1 MANNISL
8 SDILH
13 NRPAVVP
20 TIYGYTLPDVADHN
34 GYIKIGYTDRENAE
48 TRIKEQLHTAAIP
61 FRILFKESAMRSD
74 GTCFTD
80 KDIHRLLRHKG
91 YRQLNEGEDRN
102 EWFCCSEK
110 EALEIIEEVRTGVRF
125 EGQRTWNFSMR
136 KEQQTAVQMAKD
148 YFEQAKKEDPTR
160 PPKFLWNAKMRF
172 GKTFATYQLARAM
185 DFKKILI
192 LTFKPAVESA
202 WQEDLS
208 HHIDF
213 AGWQFVS
220 NKEARFDAK
229 QLDEQFEACD
239 KTKSIVVFGSF
250 QDLLGT
256 NDAGGIKAKNEFIH
270 STNWDLVVFD
280 EYHFGAWRENA
291 KNLFE
296 KFDEEN
302 NDFDI
307 EKYQKEEA
315 GNAINETFL
324 PISAFHYLYLS
335 GTPFRAL
342 NSGEFLEDQ
351 VFNWTYSDEQS
362 AKENWAGKAEENPY
376 AALPKMIMLTYKVP
390 DSITNVA
397 TNEGYDE
404 FDINEFFRAEYE
416 EKGKPES
423 ARFVYEDYVQ
433 NWLKM
438 IQGNYMPVDGLKL
451 GAERPPM
458 PFSDTTLLN
467 VLSHTLWFLP
477 NVASCYAMY
486 NLLRQKQNNF
496 FDDYKVI
503 VCAGTRAGIGIDALA
518 PVLNA
523 MGDPL
528 KTKTITLS
536 CGKLTTGVTVRPW
549 AGVFMLRNLKSP
561 ETYFQTAFR
570 VQSPWEIKDEHG
582 NREVV
587 KQECYVFDFALE
599 RALHQ
604 ISDYSCRL
612 KVDDTSPE
620 QKVSEFISFLPVL
633 AFDGS
638 SMNRIDAQDILDI
651 TYAGTSATLLAKRW
665 QTALLVHVDNDT
677 LKKLQSNQDALDALM
692 NIEGFRSLNSEIQTI
707 INRSEKVKK
716 LKKEKG
722 DALTKEE
729 KKELSEDEKKAKS
742 LRKQVQEN
750 LLKLA
755 ARIPAFMYLTDYREQ
770 TIKDVITQ
778 IEPELFKKVTGL
790 SVKDFDILC
799 SIGLFDPEKMNQGI
813 FGFRKY
819 ENSSLSYTGIDK
831 HEGEAVGGWDTV
843 LRREEYE
850 ALYSK
855 QQATI
860 ADLTDAISP
869 TDTNTQH
876 KTSGIVRSV
885 TTTHKPVVSQPAS
898 EIDWNK
904 ILASVSV
911 GTIVNHK
918 TFGDGI
924 VVWMDNAKKHIRVK
938 FANGEKPF
946 IFPSAFPKTN
956 PTSKHRLHISRAG
969 GDLRL
974 FRAADYFYRS
984 FFTHHSYWNYR

>member
-1 MANNISL
+1 MAGNISL

-20 TIYGYTLPDVADHN
+20 TIYGYTLPDVANHN
-34 GYIKIGYTDRENAE
+34 GYIKIGYTDREDTE

-80 KDIHRLLRHKG
+80 KDIHRLLKHKG
-91 YRQLNEGEDRN
+91 FRQLNEGEDRN
-102 EWFCCSEK
+102 EWFCCTEK
-110 EALEIIEEVRTGVRF
+110 DALDAIEEMRTGIRF
-125 EGQRTWNFSMR
+125 EGQRTWTFSMR
-136 KEQQTAVQMAKD
+136 QEQQTAVGMAKK
-148 YFEQAKKEDPTR
+148 YFEQAKEEDPTR

-202 WQEDLS
+202 WQEDLT
-208 HHIDF
+208 HHVDF

-239 KTKSIVVFGSF
+239 KTKPIVVFGSF

-296 KFDEEN
+296 RFDEEN
-302 NDFDI
+302 DDFDI

-362 AKENWAGKAEENPY
+362 AKENWQDPSENPY

-397 TNEGYDE
+397 TSEGYDE

-416 EKGKPES
+416 EKGKSET

-503 VCAGTRAGIGIDALA
+503 VCAGTKAGIGIDALA

-722 DALTKEE
+722 DDLTKQE

-860 ADLTDAISP
+860 ADLTEAISP
-869 TDTNTQH
+869 ADTKAANIQQKSDGTVH
-876 KTSGIVRSV
+876 SV
-885 TTTHKPVVSQPAS
+885 GAAYKPAATSQPAP
-898 EIDWNK
+898 EKDWDK
-904 ILASVSV
+904 ILAPV
-911 GTIVNHK
+911 GVGSAVKHK
-918 TFGDGI
+918 TFGEGT
-924 VVWMDNAKKHIRVK
+924 VVWMDKAKKYIRVK
-938 FANGEKPF
+938 FAAGEKQF
-946 IFPSAFPKTN
+946 IFPDAFV
-956 PTSKHRLHISRAG
+956 G
-969 GDLRL
+969 GFLSVL
-974 FRAADYFYRS
+974 
-984 FFTHHSYWNYR
+984 

>member
-8 SDILH
+8 SEILH
-13 NRPAVVP
+13 KRPDVVP
-20 TIYGYTLPDVADHN
+20 TIYGYILPDVKDHD
-34 GYIKIGYTDRENAE
+34 GYIKIGYTDRKDTE
-48 TRIKEQLHTAAIP
+48 TRIREQLHTAAIN
-61 FRILFKESAMRSD
+61 FKILFKESAMRAD

-80 KDIHRLLRHKG
+80 KDIHRLLKNKG
-91 YRQLNEGEDRN
+91 FLQLNEGTDKN
-102 EWFCCSEK
+102 EWFKCTLSD
-110 EALEIIEEVRTGVRF
+110 ALTAIEEIRTETRF
-125 EGQRTWNFSMR
+125 EGNRTWNFAMR
-136 KEQQTAVQMAKD
+136 GEQQQAVNMTKS
-148 YFEQAKKEDPTR
+148 YFEQSKIDDPTR

-172 GKTFATYQLARAM
+172 GKTFATYELCKTM
-185 DFKKILI
+185 GFKKILV

-202 WQEDLS
+202 WQEDLT
-208 HHIDF
+208 HHVDF
-213 AGWQFVS
+213 KGWQFVS
-220 NKEARFDAK
+220 NKEAKFDAK
-229 QLDEQFEACD
+229 KLDEQFDACD
-239 KTKSIVVFGSF
+239 KTKPIVVFGSF

-256 NDAGGIKAKNEFIH
+256 NEAGGIKAKNEFIH
-270 STNWDLVVFD
+270 TTNWDIIVFD

-296 KFDEEN
+296 KYDEED
-302 NDFDI
+302 DFDL

-324 PISAFHYLYLS
+324 PITSEQYLYLS

-351 VFNWTYSDEQS
+351 VFNWTYSDEQA
-362 AKENWAGKAEENPY
+362 AKENWDKSLGENPY
-376 AALPKMIMLTYKVP
+376 AALPKMVMLTYKVP
-390 DSITNVA
+390 DSITANVA
-397 TNEGYDE
+397 INEGYDE
-404 FDINEFFRAEYE
+404 FDINEFFRAEVT
-416 EKGKPES
+416 EKGKVET
-423 ARFVYEDYVQ
+423 AHFVYEDDVQ
-433 NWLKM
+433 KWLKM
-438 IQGNYMPVDGLKL
+438 IQGSYMPVDGLKL

-496 FDDYKVI
+496 FDDYKII
-503 VCAGTRAGIGIDALA
+503 VCAGTKAGIGLDALA
-518 PVLNA
+518 PVKAA

-528 KTKTITLS
+528 VTKTITLS

-549 AGVFMLRNLKSP
+549 AGVFMLRNLNSP

-570 VQSPWEIKDEHG
+570 VQSPWEIVNDNGDK
-582 NREVV
+582 EVI
-587 KQECYVFDFALE
+587 KKECYVFDFALE

-612 KVDDTSPE
+612 KVDDVSPE
-620 QKVSEFISFLPVL
+620 QKVAEFISFLPVL

-677 LKKLQSNQDALDALM
+677 LKKFQNNQDALDALM
-692 NIEGFRSLNSEIQTI
+692 RIEGFRSLNAEIQTI

-722 DALTKEE
+722 DDLTSAE
-729 KKELSEDEKKAKS
+729 KKELTEDEKKAKS

-778 IEPELFKKVTGL
+778 IEPELFQKVTGL
-790 SVKDFDILC
+790 TVKDFDVLC
-799 SIGLFDPEKMNQGI
+799 SIGLFDSEKMNQGI

-831 HEGEAVGGWDTV
+831 HAGEAVGGWDTV
-843 LRREEYE
+843 IRREEYE

-855 QQATI
+855 QQATMTDFEEILIPEKYRSEKSGNTIEDEI
-860 ADLTDAISP
+860 AATVTD
-869 TDTNTQH
+869 NTAAQ
-876 KTSGIVRSV
+876 KQDEEKLAAEKALEEMLAKVQIGV
-885 TTTHKPVVSQPAS
+885 TVTHKKFGNGAIVW
-898 EIDWNK
+898 ID
-904 ILASVSV
+904 S
-911 GTIVNHK
+911 
-918 TFGDGI
+918 
-924 VVWMDNAKKHIRVK
+924 AKKYLRVK
-938 FANGEKPF
+938 FDAGEKQF
-946 IFPSAFPKTN
+946 VFPDAFLMKFLEV
-956 PTSKHRLHISRAG
+956 K
-969 GDLRL
+969 
-974 FRAADYFYRS
+974 
-984 FFTHHSYWNYR
+984 

>member
-20 TIYGYTLPDVADHN
+20 TIYGYTLPTVADHN
-34 GYIKIGYTDRENAE
+34 GYIKIGYTDREDTEA
-48 TRIKEQLHTAAIP
+48 RIKEQLHTAAIP
-61 FRILFKESAMRSD
+61 FKVLFKETAMRSD

-80 KDIHRLLRHKG
+80 KDVHRLLKHKG
-91 YRQLNEGEDRN
+91 FRQLNESEDRN

-110 EALEIIEEVRTGVRF
+110 EVLETIEEVRTGIRF

-148 YFEQAKKEDPTR
+148 YFEQSEKEDPDR
-160 PPKFLWNAKMRF
+160 PSKFLWNAKMRF
-172 GKTFATYQLARAM
+172 GKIFATYQLTKSM
-185 DFKKILI
+185 NFKRILV

-208 HHIDF
+208 HHVDF

-220 NKEARFDAK
+220 NKEAKFDARK
-229 QLDEQFEACD
+229 LDEQFDECD
-239 KTKSIVVFGSF
+239 GTKPIVVFGSF

-256 NDAGGIKAKNEFIH
+256 NSAGGIKAKNEFIH
-270 STNWDLVVFD
+270 TTNWDLVVFD

-302 NDFDI
+302 DDFDI

-315 GNAINETFL
+315 GNAINESFL
-324 PISAFHYLYLS
+324 PITSNHYLYLS

-351 VFNWTYSDEQS
+351 IFNWTYSDEQS
-362 AKENWAGKAEENPY
+362 AKENWTGKAEDNPY

-404 FDINEFFRAEYE
+404 FDINEFFRAECE
-416 EKGKPES
+416 EKDKPET

-477 NVASCYAMY
+477 NIASCYAMY
-486 NLLRQKQNNF
+486 NLLKQKQNNF
-496 FDDYKVI
+496 FSDYKII
-503 VCAGTRAGIGIDALA
+503 VCAGTKAGIGLDALA

-582 NREVV
+582 NREII
-587 KQECYVFDFALE
+587 KKECYVFDFALE
-599 RALHQ
+599 RALRQ

-620 QKVSEFISFLPVL
+620 QKVSEFINFLPVL

-638 SMNRIDAQDILDI
+638 SMNKIDAQDILDI

-665 QTALLVHVDNDT
+665 QSALLVHVDNDT

-722 DALTKEE
+722 DNLTKQE
-729 KKELSEDEKKAKS
+729 KKELTEDEKKAKS

-819 ENSSLSYTGIDK
+819 ENSSLNYTGIDK
-831 HEGEAVGGWDTV
+831 HEGESIGGWDTV

-855 QQATI
+855 QQATVT
-860 ADLTDAISP
+860 DLSDAIISATETKTAPESSESSKIDTTSAKKTVSP
-869 TDTNTQH
+869 EKQE
-876 KTSGIVRSV
+876 
-885 TTTHKPVVSQPAS
+885 KPQ
-898 EIDWNK
+898 IDWEH
-904 ILASVSV
+904 ILADVGV
-911 GTIVNHK
+911 GTTVKHK
-918 TFGDGI
+918 LFGEGTI
-924 VVWMDNAKKHIRVK
+924 SKMDKAKKYIHVK
-938 FANGEKPF
+938 FKKGEKQFVFPDAF
-946 IFPSAFPKTN
+946 I
-956 PTSKHRLHISRAG
+956 G
-969 GDLRL
+969 GFLSL
-974 FRAADYFYRS
+974 Q
-984 FFTHHSYWNYR
+984 

>member
-1 MANNISL
+1 MAGSISL

-13 NRPAVVP
+13 NRPAIVP
-20 TIYGYTLPDVADHN
+20 TIYGYILPGVGDHN
-34 GYIKIGYTDRENAE
+34 GYIKIGYTERKDTEA
-48 TRIKEQLHTAAIP
+48 RIKEQLHAAAVP

-80 KDIHRLLRHKG
+80 KDVHRLLKHKG
-91 YRQLNEGEDRN
+91 IRQLNEGEDRN
-102 EWFCCSEK
+102 EWFKCSEK
-110 EALEIIEEVRTGVRF
+110 DALDAIKEMRTGIRL
-125 EGQRTWNFSMR
+125 EGERTWTFSMR
-136 KEQQTAVQMAKD
+136 REQEAAVRMARD
-148 YFEQAKKEDPTR
+148 YYMQAKKEDPAH

-172 GKTFATYQLARAM
+172 GKTFATYQLAKAM
-185 DFKKILI
+185 GFKKILI

-202 WQEDLS
+202 WQEDLT
-208 HHIDF
+208 HHVDF
-213 AGWQFVS
+213 EGWQFVS
-220 NKEARFDAK
+220 NKEAKFDAK
-229 QLDEQFEACD
+229 QFDGQFEACD
-239 KTKSIVVFGSF
+239 KTKPIVVFGSF

-256 NDAGGIKAKNEFIH
+256 NEAGGIKAKNEFIH

-291 KNLFE
+291 KKLFE
-296 KFDEEN
+296 RFDEEN
-302 NDFDI
+302 DDFDI

-324 PISAFHYLYLS
+324 PITADYYLYLS

-351 VFNWTYSDEQS
+351 IFNWTYSDEQS
-362 AKENWAGKAEENPY
+362 AKESWKGPGENPY
-376 AALPKMIMLTYKVP
+376 AALPKMVMLTYRVP

-397 TNEGYDE
+397 ANEGYDE
-404 FDINEFFRAEYE
+404 FDINEFFRAECE
-416 EKGKPES
+416 EKGKPET

-438 IQGNYMPVDGLKL
+438 IQGSYMPVDGLKL

-503 VCAGTRAGIGIDALA
+503 VCAGTKAGIGIDALA

-570 VQSPWEIKDEHG
+570 VQSPWEVKDEHG
-582 NREVV
+582 DRIIV
-587 KQECYVFDFALE
+587 KKECYVFDFALE
-599 RALHQ
+599 RALRQ

-620 QKVSEFISFLPVL
+620 QKVSEFISFLPIL

-677 LKKLQSNQDALDALM
+677 LKKLQNNQEALDALM

-722 DALTKEE
+722 DELTKAE
-729 KKELSEDEKKAKS
+729 KKELTEDEKKAKS

-860 ADLTDAISP
+860 AGLTKAITSAAVETEKP
-869 TDTNTQH
+869 AEQRFINGTADTIP
-876 KTSGIVRSV
+876 SGTG
-885 TTTHKPVVSQPAS
+885 TTYKPANAGKSPAS
-898 EIDWNK
+898 EKDWEK
-904 ILASVSV
+904 ILEPV
-911 GTIVNHK
+911 GAGTMVKHK
-918 TFGDGI
+918 TFGEGT
-924 VVWMDNAKKHIRVK
+924 VVWMDKAKKYIRVK
-938 FANGEKPF
+938 FTAGEKQF
-946 IFPSAFPKTN
+946 IFPDAFV
-956 PTSKHRLHISRAG
+956 G
-969 GDLRL
+969 GFL
-974 FRAADYFYRS
+974 S
-984 FFTHHSYWNYR
+984 VE

>member
-20 TIYGYTLPDVADHN
+20 TIYGYTLPTVADHD
-34 GYIKIGYTDRENAE
+34 GYIKIGYTDREDTEA
-48 TRIKEQLHTAAIP
+48 RIKEQLHTAAIP
-61 FRILFKESAMRSD
+61 FKVLFKETAMRSD

-80 KDIHRLLRHKG
+80 KDVHRLLKHKG
-91 YRQLNEGEDRN
+91 FRQLNEGEDRN
-102 EWFCCSEK
+102 EWFYCSEK
-110 EALEIIEEVRTGVRF
+110 EALETIEEVRTGIRF

-148 YFEQAKKEDPTR
+148 YFEQAKKENPDR
-160 PPKFLWNAKMRF
+160 PSKFLWNAKMRF
-172 GKTFATYQLARAM
+172 GKTFATYQLAKSM
-185 DFKKILI
+185 NFKRVLV

-220 NKEARFDAK
+220 NKEAKFDAK
-229 QLDEQFEACD
+229 ELDEQFDECD
-239 KTKSIVVFGSF
+239 GTKPIVVFGSF

-256 NDAGGIKAKNEFIH
+256 NSAGGIKAKNEFIH
-270 STNWDLVVFD
+270 TTNWDLVVFD

-302 NDFDI
+302 DDFDI

-315 GNAINETFL
+315 GNAINESFL
-324 PISAFHYLYLS
+324 PITSNHYLYLS

-351 VFNWTYSDEQS
+351 IFNWTYSDEQS
-362 AKENWAGKAEENPY
+362 AKENWSGKAEDNPY

-404 FDINEFFRAEYE
+404 FDINEFFRAECE
-416 EKGKPES
+416 EKDKLET

-477 NVASCYAMY
+477 NIASCYAMY
-486 NLLRQKQNNF
+486 NLLKQKQNNYF
-496 FDDYKVI
+496 SDYKII
-503 VCAGTRAGIGIDALA
+503 VCAGTKAGIGLDALV

-582 NREVV
+582 NREII
-587 KQECYVFDFALE
+587 KKECYVFDFALE
-599 RALHQ
+599 RALRQ

-620 QKVSEFISFLPVL
+620 QKVSEFINFLPVL

-722 DALTKEE
+722 DNLTKQE
-729 KKELSEDEKKAKS
+729 KKEISEDEKKAKS

-790 SVKDFDILC
+790 SVKDFDVLC

-813 FGFRKY
+813 LGFRKY
-819 ENSSLSYTGIDK
+819 ENSSLNYTGIDK
-831 HEGEAVGGWDTV
+831 HEGESIGGWDTV

-855 QQATI
+855 QQATVT
-860 ADLTDAISP
+860 DLSDAIISSTETKTAP
-869 TDTNTQH
+869 ESSESSKIDTTSAK
-876 KTSGIVRSV
+876 KTVNPEKQE
-885 TTTHKPVVSQPAS
+885 KPQ
-898 EIDWNK
+898 IDWAH
-904 ILASVSV
+904 ILADVGV
-911 GTIVNHK
+911 GTTVKHK
-918 TFGDGI
+918 LFGEGTI
-924 VVWMDNAKKHIRVK
+924 SKMDKAKKYIHVK
-938 FANGEKPF
+938 FKKGEKQFVFPDAF
-946 IFPSAFPKTN
+946 I
-956 PTSKHRLHISRAG
+956 G
-969 GDLRL
+969 GFLSL
-974 FRAADYFYRS
+974 Q
-984 FFTHHSYWNYR
+984 

>member
-8 SDILH
+8 SEILH
-13 NRPAVVP
+13 KRPDVVP
-20 TIYGYTLPDVADHN
+20 TIYGYILPDVKDHD
-34 GYIKIGYTDRENAE
+34 GYIKIGYTDRKDTE
-48 TRIKEQLHTAAIP
+48 TRIREQLHTAAIN
-61 FRILFKESAMRSD
+61 FKILFKESAMRAD

-80 KDIHRLLRHKG
+80 KDIHRLLKHKG
-91 YRQLNEGEDRN
+91 FLQLNEGTDKN
-102 EWFCCSEK
+102 EWFKCTLSD
-110 EALEIIEEVRTGVRF
+110 ALTAIEEIRTETRF
-125 EGQRTWNFSMR
+125 EGNRTWNFAMR
-136 KEQQTAVQMAKD
+136 GEQQQAVNMTKS
-148 YFEQAKKEDPTR
+148 YFEQSKIDDPTR

-172 GKTFATYQLARAM
+172 GKTFATYELCKTM
-185 DFKKILI
+185 GFKKILV

-202 WQEDLS
+202 WQEDLT
-208 HHIDF
+208 HHVDF
-213 AGWQFVS
+213 KGWQFVS
-220 NKEARFDAK
+220 NKEAKFDAK
-229 QLDEQFEACD
+229 KLDEQFDACD
-239 KTKSIVVFGSF
+239 KTKPIVVFGSF

-256 NDAGGIKAKNEFIH
+256 NEAGGIKAKNEFIH
-270 STNWDLVVFD
+270 TTNWDIIVFD

-296 KFDEEN
+296 KYDEEN
-302 NDFDI
+302 DDFDL

-315 GNAINETFL
+315 DNAINETFL
-324 PISAFHYLYLS
+324 PITSEHYLYLS

-351 VFNWTYSDEQS
+351 VFNWTYSDEQA
-362 AKENWAGKAEENPY
+362 AKENWDKSLGENPY
-376 AALPKMIMLTYKVP
+376 AALPKMVMLTYKVP
-390 DSITNVA
+390 DSITANVA
-397 TNEGYDE
+397 INEGYDE
-404 FDINEFFRAEYE
+404 FDINEFFRAEVT
-416 EKGKPES
+416 EKGKVET
-423 ARFVYEDYVQ
+423 AHFVYEDDVQ
-433 NWLKM
+433 KWLKM
-438 IQGNYMPVDGLKL
+438 IQGSYMPVDGLKL

-496 FDDYKVI
+496 FDDYKII
-503 VCAGTRAGIGIDALA
+503 VCAGTKAGIGLDALA
-518 PVLNA
+518 PVKAA

-528 KTKTITLS
+528 VTKTITLS

-549 AGVFMLRNLKSP
+549 AGVFMLRNLNSP

-570 VQSPWEIKDEHG
+570 VQSPWEIVNDNGDKEII
-582 NREVV
+582 
-587 KQECYVFDFALE
+587 KKECYVFDFALE

-612 KVDDTSPE
+612 KMDDVSPE
-620 QKVSEFISFLPVL
+620 QKVAEFISFLPVL

-677 LKKLQSNQDALDALM
+677 LKRLQNNPEAMDALN
-692 NIEGFRSLNSEIQTI
+692 NIEGFRALNAEIQTI

-722 DALTKEE
+722 DNLTPQE
-729 KKELSEDEKKAKS
+729 KKELTEDEKKAKS

-799 SIGLFDPEKMNQGI
+799 SIGLFDSEKMNQGI

-831 HEGEAVGGWDTV
+831 HAGESVGGWDTV

-850 ALYSK
+850 ELYGK
-855 QQATI
+855 QQATMTDFEEILIPEKYRAEKSGKTAENEI
-860 ADLTDAISP
+860 AATVTDNAYASAQKQ
-869 TDTNTQH
+869 DEEKLAAKKALKEMLAKVQV
-876 KTSGIVRSV
+876 GITV
-885 TTTHKPVVSQPAS
+885 THK
-898 EIDWNK
+898 K
-904 ILASVSV
+904 
-911 GTIVNHK
+911 
-918 TFGDGI
+918 FGDGV
-924 VVWMDNAKKHIRVK
+924 VVWIDSAKKYLRVK
-938 FANGEKPF
+938 FDAGEKQF
-946 IFPSAFPKTN
+946 VFPDAFLMKFLEV
-956 PTSKHRLHISRAG
+956 K
-969 GDLRL
+969 
-974 FRAADYFYRS
+974 
-984 FFTHHSYWNYR
+984 

>member
-8 SDILH
+8 SEILH
-13 NRPAVVP
+13 TRPAVVP
-20 TIYGYTLPDVADHN
+20 TIYGYILPDLKDHD
-34 GYIKIGYTDRENAE
+34 GYIKVGYTDRKDTE
-48 TRIKEQLHTAAIP
+48 TRIREQLHAAAIK
-61 FRILFKESAMRSD
+61 FKVLFKESAMRPD

-80 KDIHRLLRHKG
+80 KDVHRLLRHKG
-91 YRQLNEGEDRN
+91 FLQLNEGEDRN
-102 EWFCCSEK
+102 EWFKCTLK
-110 EALEIIEEVRTGVRF
+110 DALTAVEELRTETRF
-125 EGQRTWNFSMR
+125 EGQRSWNFSMR
-136 KEQQTAVQMAKD
+136 NEQKAAVEMTKA
-148 YFEQAKKEDPTR
+148 YFEQAKTDDPAR

-172 GKTFATYQLARAM
+172 GKTFATYELCKAM
-185 DFKKILI
+185 GFKKILV

-208 HHIDF
+208 HHVDF
-213 AGWQFVS
+213 KGWQFVS
-220 NKEARFDAK
+220 NKEAKFDAK
-229 QLDEQFEACD
+229 KLDEQYDACD
-239 KTKSIVVFGSF
+239 KTQPIVVFGSF

-256 NDAGGIKAKNEFIH
+256 NEAGGIKAKNEFIH
-270 STNWDLVVFD
+270 TTNWDIVVFD

-302 NDFDI
+302 DDFDL
-307 EKYQKEEA
+307 EKYQREEA

-324 PISAFHYLYLS
+324 PITSAHYLYLS

-351 VFNWTYSDEQS
+351 VFNWTYSDEQA
-362 AKENWAGKAEENPY
+362 AKENWDKSLGENPY
-376 AALPKMIMLTYKVP
+376 AALPKMVMLTYKVP
-390 DSITNVA
+390 DSITANVA
-397 TNEGYDE
+397 INEGYDE
-404 FDINEFFRAEYE
+404 FDINEFFRAEVP
-416 EKGKPES
+416 EKGKIES
-423 ARFVYEDYVQ
+423 ARFVYEEDVQ
-433 NWLKM
+433 KWLKM

-477 NVASCYAMY
+477 NVASCYAMQ
-486 NLLRQKQNNF
+486 NLLQQKQNIF
-496 FDDYKVI
+496 FNDYKII
-503 VCAGTRAGIGIDALA
+503 VCAGPKAGIGLDALH

-528 KTKTITLS
+528 ETKTITLS

-570 VQSPWEIKDEHG
+570 VQSPWEVVNDHG
-582 NREVV
+582 DKEVI
-587 KQECYVFDFALE
+587 KQECYIFDFALE

-692 NIEGFRSLNSEIQTI
+692 RIEGFRSLNAEIQTI
-707 INRSEKVKK
+707 INRSEKVNK

-722 DALTKEE
+722 DELTPSAKKELTEEE
-729 KKELSEDEKKAKS
+729 KKVKS

-778 IEPELFKKVTGL
+778 IEPELFQKVTGL
-790 SVKDFDILC
+790 TVKDFDVLC
-799 SIGLFDPEKMNQGI
+799 SIGLFDSEKMNQGI

-855 QQATI
+855 QQATM
-860 ADLTDAISP
+860 TDFEQILIPKRYRDKKTIEDKSAAGSAEHIVS
-869 TDTNTQH
+869 D
-876 KTSGIVRSV
+876 TSGVDTIKSDKDKWEEILLQIKVGITV
-885 TTTHKPVVSQPAS
+885 THEKFG
-898 EIDWNK
+898 N
-904 ILASVSV
+904 
-911 GTIVNHK
+911 GTI
-918 TFGDGI
+918 T
-924 VVWMDNAKKHIRVK
+924 WMSVDKKYMRVK
-938 FANGEKPF
+938 FAAGEKQF
-946 IFPSAFPKTN
+946 VFPDAFLMEYLKL
-956 PTSKHRLHISRAG
+956 K
-969 GDLRL
+969 
-974 FRAADYFYRS
+974 
-984 FFTHHSYWNYR
+984 

>member
-20 TIYGYTLPDVADHN
+20 TIYGYTLPTVADHD
-34 GYIKIGYTDRENAE
+34 GYIKIGYTDRENTE
-48 TRIKEQLHTAAIP
+48 NRIKEQLHTAGIP
-61 FRILFKESAMRSD
+61 FKVLFKESAMRSD

-80 KDIHRLLRHKG
+80 KDVHRLLKHKG
-91 YRQLNEGEDRN
+91 FRQLNEGEDRN
-102 EWFCCSEK
+102 EWFYCSEK
-110 EALEIIEEVRTGVRF
+110 EALETIEEVRTCIRF

-148 YFEQAKKEDPTR
+148 YFEKAKKDDTERTT
-160 PPKFLWNAKMRF
+160 KFLLNAKMSF
-172 GKTFATYQLARAM
+172 GKTFATYQLAKSM
-185 DFKKILI
+185 DFKRILV

-208 HHIDF
+208 HHVDF
-213 AGWQFVS
+213 SGWQFVS
-220 NKEARFDAK
+220 NKEAKFDAK
-229 QLDEQFEACD
+229 ELDEQFEDCD
-239 KTKSIVVFGSF
+239 GTKPIVVFGSF

-256 NDAGGIKAKNEFIH
+256 NSAGGIKAKNEFIH
-270 STNWDLVVFD
+270 TTNWDLVVFD

-302 NDFDI
+302 DDFDI

-315 GNAINETFL
+315 GNAINESFL
-324 PISAFHYLYLS
+324 PITSNHYLYLS

-351 VFNWTYSDEQS
+351 IFNWTYSDEQS
-362 AKENWAGKAEENPY
+362 AKENWSGKAEDNPY
-376 AALPKMIMLTYKVP
+376 AALPKMIMMTYKVP

-404 FDINEFFRAEYE
+404 FDINEFFRAECE
-416 EKGKPES
+416 EKDKPET

-477 NVASCYAMY
+477 NIASCYAMY
-486 NLLRQKQNNF
+486 NLLKQKQNNF
-496 FDDYKVI
+496 FSDYKII
-503 VCAGTRAGIGIDALA
+503 VCAGTKAGIGLDALA

-582 NREVV
+582 NREII
-587 KQECYVFDFALE
+587 KKECYVFDFALE
-599 RALHQ
+599 RALRQ

-620 QKVSEFISFLPVL
+620 QKVSEFINFLPVL

-722 DALTKEE
+722 DNLTKQE
-729 KKELSEDEKKAKS
+729 KKEISEDEKKAKS

-790 SVKDFDILC
+790 SVKDFDVLC

-819 ENSSLSYTGIDK
+819 ENSSLNYTGIDK
-831 HEGEAVGGWDTV
+831 HEGESIGGWDTV

-855 QQATI
+855 QQATVT
-860 ADLTDAISP
+860 DLSDAIISATETKTAP
-869 TDTNTQH
+869 ESSASAKIDTTSAK
-876 KTSGIVRSV
+876 KTVNPE
-885 TTTHKPVVSQPAS
+885 KQ
-898 EIDWNK
+898 EKQQIDWEH
-904 ILASVSV
+904 ILADVGV
-911 GTIVNHK
+911 GTTVKHK
-918 TFGDGI
+918 LFGEGTI
-924 VVWMDNAKKHIRVK
+924 SKMDKAKKYIRIK
-938 FANGEKPF
+938 FKNGEKQF
-946 IFPSAFPKTN
+946 IFPDAF
-956 PTSKHRLHISRAG
+956 IG
-969 GDLRL
+969 GFL
-974 FRAADYFYRS
+974 S
-984 FFTHHSYWNYR
+984 VE

>member
-8 SDILH
+8 SEILH
-13 NRPAVVP
+13 TRPAVVP
-20 TIYGYTLPDVADHN
+20 TIYGYVLPDVKDHD
-34 GYIKIGYTDRENAE
+34 GYIKIGYTDRDVE
-48 TRIKEQLHTAAIP
+48 TRIKEQLHAAAIK
-61 FRILFKESAMRSD
+61 FKVLFKESAMRPD

-80 KDIHRLLRHKG
+80 KDVHRLLRHKG
-91 YRQLNEGEDRN
+91 FLQLNEGEDRN
-102 EWFCCSEK
+102 EWFRCTLTD
-110 EALEIIEEVRTGVRF
+110 ALTAVEELRTETRF

-136 KEQQTAVQMAKD
+136 NEQKIAVEMTKA
-148 YFEQAKKEDPTR
+148 YFEQAKADDPAR

-172 GKTFATYQLARAM
+172 GKTFATYELCKAM
-185 DFKKILI
+185 DFKKILV

-202 WQEDLS
+202 WQEDLAR
-208 HHIDF
+208 HVHF
-213 AGWQFVS
+213 KGWQFVS
-220 NKEARFDAK
+220 NKEAKFDAK
-229 QLDEQFEACD
+229 KLDEQYDACD
-239 KTKSIVVFGSF
+239 KSRPIVVFGSF

-256 NDAGGIKAKNEFIH
+256 NDLGGIKAKNEFIH
-270 STNWDLVVFD
+270 TTNWDIIVFD

-296 KFDEEN
+296 KFDEED
-302 NDFDI
+302 NDFDL
-307 EKYQKEEA
+307 EKYQLEEA
-315 GNAINETFL
+315 GNAINESFL
-324 PISAFHYLYLS
+324 PITSRHYLYLS

-351 VFNWTYSDEQS
+351 VFNWTYSDEQA
-362 AKENWAGKAEENPY
+362 AKENWDKSLGENPY
-376 AALPKMIMLTYKVP
+376 AALPKMVMLTYKVP
-390 DSITNVA
+390 DSITANIA
-397 TNEGYDE
+397 INEGYDE
-404 FDINEFFRAEYE
+404 FDINEFFRAEVA
-416 EKGKPES
+416 EKGKVES
-423 ARFVYEDYVQ
+423 ARFVYEEDVQ
-433 NWLKM
+433 KWLKM

-486 NLLRQKQNNF
+486 NLLKQKQNSF
-496 FDDYKVI
+496 FDDYKIV
-503 VCAGTRAGIGIDALA
+503 VCAGTKAGIGLDALR

-570 VQSPWEIKDEHG
+570 VQSPWEIVNDKGDK
-582 NREVV
+582 EVI
-587 KQECYVFDFALE
+587 KQECYIFDFALE

-604 ISDYSCRL
+604 IADYSCRL

-620 QKVSEFISFLPVL
+620 QKVADFISFLPVL
-633 AFDGS
+633 AFDGA

-677 LKKLQSNQDALDALM
+677 LKKLQNNQEAMDALM
-692 NIEGFRSLNSEIQTI
+692 RIEGFRSLNAEIQTI
-707 INRSEKVKK
+707 INRSEKIKK
-716 LKKEKG
+716 IKKEG
-722 DALTKEE
+722 DGKKAPKEVSAEE
-729 KKELSEDEKKAKS
+729 KEIKS

-755 ARIPAFMYLTDYREQ
+755 ARIPAFMYLTDFREQ

-778 IEPELFKKVTGL
+778 IEPELFYKVTGL
-790 SVKDFDILC
+790 TVKDFETLC

-831 HEGEAVGGWDTV
+831 HAGEAVGGWDTV
-843 LRREEYE
+843 LRREEYD

-855 QQATI
+855 QQAT
-860 ADLTDAISP
+860 LTDFEKALLP
-869 TDTNTQH
+869 GAYLDD
-876 KTSGIVRSV
+876 SV
-885 TTTHKPVVSQPAS
+885 IERQATAKADDKDENEQGKDIWETVLANVKAGDGVTHK
-898 EIDWNK
+898 K
-904 ILASVSV
+904 
-911 GTIVNHK
+911 
-918 TFGDGI
+918 FGDGTI
-924 VVWMDNAKKHIRVK
+924 TWIGVDKKYLKVK
-938 FANGEKPF
+938 FAVGEKQF
-946 IFPSAFPKTN
+946 IFPDAFVMGFLTLK
-956 PTSKHRLHISRAG
+956 
-969 GDLRL
+969 
-974 FRAADYFYRS
+974 
-984 FFTHHSYWNYR
+984 

>member
-20 TIYGYTLPDVADHN
+20 TIYGYTLPTVADHD
-34 GYIKIGYTDRENAE
+34 GYIKIGYTDREDTEA
-48 TRIKEQLHTAAIP
+48 RIKEQLHTAAIP
-61 FRILFKESAMRSD
+61 FKVLFKETAMRSD

-80 KDIHRLLRHKG
+80 KDVHRLLKHKG
-91 YRQLNEGEDRN
+91 FRQLNEGEDRN
-102 EWFCCSEK
+102 EWFYCSEK
-110 EALEIIEEVRTGVRF
+110 EALETIEEVRTGIRF

-148 YFEQAKKEDPTR
+148 YFEQAKKENPDR
-160 PPKFLWNAKMRF
+160 PSKFLWNAKMRF
-172 GKTFATYQLARAM
+172 GKTFATYQLAKSM
-185 DFKKILI
+185 NFKRVLV

-220 NKEARFDAK
+220 NKEAKFDAK
-229 QLDEQFEACD
+229 ELDEQFDECD
-239 KTKSIVVFGSF
+239 GTKPIVVFGSF

-256 NDAGGIKAKNEFIH
+256 NSAGGIKAKNEFIH
-270 STNWDLVVFD
+270 TTNWDLVVFD

-302 NDFDI
+302 DDFDI

-315 GNAINETFL
+315 GNAINESFL
-324 PISAFHYLYLS
+324 PITSNHYLYLS

-351 VFNWTYSDEQS
+351 IFNWTYSDEQS
-362 AKENWAGKAEENPY
+362 AKENWSGKAEDNPY

-404 FDINEFFRAEYE
+404 FDINEFFRAECE
-416 EKGKPES
+416 EKDKLET

-477 NVASCYAMY
+477 NIASCYAMY
-486 NLLRQKQNNF
+486 NLLKQKQNNYF
-496 FDDYKVI
+496 SDYKII
-503 VCAGTRAGIGIDALA
+503 VCAGTKAGIGLDALV

-582 NREVV
+582 NREII
-587 KQECYVFDFALE
+587 KKECYVFEFALE
-599 RALHQ
+599 RALRQ

-620 QKVSEFISFLPVL
+620 QKVSEFINFLPVL

-722 DALTKEE
+722 DNLTKQE
-729 KKELSEDEKKAKS
+729 KKEISEDEKKAKS

-790 SVKDFDILC
+790 SVKDFDVLC

-819 ENSSLSYTGIDK
+819 ENSSLNYTGIDK
-831 HEGEAVGGWDTV
+831 HEGESIGGWDTV

-855 QQATI
+855 QQATVT
-860 ADLTDAISP
+860 DLSDAIISSTETKTAP
-869 TDTNTQH
+869 ESSESSKIDTTSAK
-876 KTSGIVRSV
+876 KTVNPEKQE
-885 TTTHKPVVSQPAS
+885 KPQ
-898 EIDWNK
+898 IDWAH
-904 ILASVSV
+904 ILADVGV
-911 GTIVNHK
+911 GTTVKHK
-918 TFGDGI
+918 LFGEGTI
-924 VVWMDNAKKHIRVK
+924 SKMDKAKKYIHVK
-938 FANGEKPF
+938 FKKGEKQFVFPDAF
-946 IFPSAFPKTN
+946 I
-956 PTSKHRLHISRAG
+956 G
-969 GDLRL
+969 GFLSL
-974 FRAADYFYRS
+974 Q
-984 FFTHHSYWNYR
+984 

>member
-20 TIYGYTLPDVADHN
+20 TIYGYTLPTVADHD
-34 GYIKIGYTDRENAE
+34 GYIKIGYTDRENTE
-48 TRIKEQLHTAAIP
+48 NRIKEQLHTAGIP
-61 FRILFKESAMRSD
+61 FKVLFKESAMRSD

-80 KDIHRLLRHKG
+80 KDVHRLLKHKG
-91 YRQLNEGEDRN
+91 FRQLNEGKDHN

-110 EALEIIEEVRTGVRF
+110 EALETIEEVRTGIRF

-148 YFEQAKKEDPTR
+148 YFEQSKKDDPDR
-160 PPKFLWNAKMRF
+160 PSKFLWNAKMRF
-172 GKTFATYQLARAM
+172 GKTFATYQLAKSM
-185 DFKKILI
+185 NFKRILV

-213 AGWQFVS
+213 LGWQFVS
-220 NKEARFDAK
+220 NKEAKFDARE
-229 QLDEQFEACD
+229 LDEQFEDCD
-239 KTKSIVVFGSF
+239 STKPIVVFGSF

-256 NDAGGIKAKNEFIH
+256 NSAGGIKAKNEFIH
-270 STNWDLVVFD
+270 TTNWDLVVFD

-302 NDFDI
+302 DDFDI

-315 GNAINETFL
+315 GNAINESFL
-324 PISAFHYLYLS
+324 PITSNHYLYLS

-351 VFNWTYSDEQS
+351 IFNWTYSDEQS
-362 AKENWAGKAEENPY
+362 AKENWTGKAEDNPY
-376 AALPKMIMLTYKVP
+376 AALPKMIMFTYKVP

-404 FDINEFFRAEYE
+404 FDINEFFRAECE
-416 EKGKPES
+416 EKDKPET

-477 NVASCYAMY
+477 NIASCYAMY
-486 NLLRQKQNNF
+486 NLLKQKQNNF
-496 FDDYKVI
+496 FSDYKII
-503 VCAGTRAGIGIDALA
+503 VCAGTKAGIGLDALT

-582 NREVV
+582 NREII
-587 KQECYVFDFALE
+587 KKECYVFDFALE
-599 RALHQ
+599 RALRQ

-620 QKVSEFISFLPVL
+620 QKVSEFINFLPVL

-638 SMNRIDAQDILDI
+638 SMNKIDAQDILDI

-665 QTALLVHVDNDT
+665 QTVLLVHVDNDT
-677 LKKLQSNQDALDALM
+677 LKKLQNNQDALDALM

-722 DALTKEE
+722 DNLTKQE
-729 KKELSEDEKKAKS
+729 KKEISEDEKKAKS

-790 SVKDFDILC
+790 SVKNFDVLC

-819 ENSSLSYTGIDK
+819 ENSSLNYTGIDK

-860 ADLTDAISP
+860 TDLTDAIISATETKTAP
-869 TDTNTQH
+869 ESSASSKIDTTSAP
-876 KTSGIVRSV
+876 KTVNPEKQE
-885 TTTHKPVVSQPAS
+885 KPQ
-898 EIDWNK
+898 IDWEH
-904 ILASVSV
+904 ILADVGT
-911 GTIVNHK
+911 GTIVKHK
-918 TFGDGI
+918 MFGEGT
-924 VVWMDNAKKHIRVK
+924 VVWMDKAKKYIRIK
-938 FANGEKPF
+938 FKNGEKQF
-946 IFPSAFPKTN
+946 IFPDAF
-956 PTSKHRLHISRAG
+956 IG
-969 GDLRL
+969 GFLSL
-974 FRAADYFYRS
+974 Q
-984 FFTHHSYWNYR
+984 

>member
-20 TIYGYTLPDVADHN
+20 TIYGYVLPTVADHN
-34 GYIKIGYTDRENAE
+34 GYIKIGYTDREDTEA
-48 TRIKEQLHTAAIP
+48 RIKEQLHTAAIE
-61 FRILFKESAMRSD
+61 FKVLFKESAMRSN

-80 KDIHRLLRHKG
+80 KDVHRLLKHKG
-91 YRQLNEGEDRN
+91 FRQLNEGKDRN

-110 EALEIIEEVRTGVRF
+110 EALETIEEVRTGIRF

-136 KEQQTAVQMAKD
+136 KEQQTAVQMAKN
-148 YFEQAKKEDPTR
+148 YFEQSKKEEPDR
-160 PPKFLWNAKMRF
+160 PSKFLWNAKMRF
-172 GKTFATYQLARAM
+172 GKTFATYQLAKSM
-185 DFKKILI
+185 DFKRILV

-220 NKEARFDAK
+220 NKEAKFDARK
-229 QLDEQFEACD
+229 LDEQFEDCD
-239 KTKSIVVFGSF
+239 NTKPIVVFGSF

-256 NDAGGIKAKNEFIH
+256 NSAGGIKTKNEFIH
-270 STNWDLVVFD
+270 TTNWNLVVFD

-302 NDFDI
+302 DDFDI

-315 GNAINETFL
+315 GNAINESFL
-324 PISAFHYLYLS
+324 PITSNHYLYLS

-351 VFNWTYSDEQS
+351 IFNWTYSDEQS
-362 AKENWAGKAEENPY
+362 AKESWTGKAEDNPY

-404 FDINEFFRAEYE
+404 FDINEFFRAECE
-416 EKGKPES
+416 EKDKPET

-467 VLSHTLWFLP
+467 VLSHTLWLLP
-477 NVASCYAMY
+477 NIASCYAMY
-486 NLLRQKQNNF
+486 NLLKQKQNNF
-496 FDDYKVI
+496 FSDYKII
-503 VCAGTRAGIGIDALA
+503 VCAGTKAGIGLDALA

-582 NREVV
+582 NREII
-587 KQECYVFDFALE
+587 KKECYVFDFALE
-599 RALHQ
+599 RALRQ

-620 QKVSEFISFLPVL
+620 QKVSEFINFLPVL

-638 SMNRIDAQDILDI
+638 SMNKIDAQDILDI

-722 DALTKEE
+722 DNLTKQE
-729 KKELSEDEKKAKS
+729 KKELTEDEKKAKS

-819 ENSSLSYTGIDK
+819 ENSSLNYTGIDK
-831 HEGEAVGGWDTV
+831 HEGESIGGWDTV

-855 QQATI
+855 QQATVT
-860 ADLTDAISP
+860 DLSDAIISATETKTVP
-869 TDTNTQH
+869 ESSASSKIDTTSAK
-876 KTSGIVRSV
+876 KTVNPEKQE
-885 TTTHKPVVSQPAS
+885 KPQ
-898 EIDWNK
+898 IDWEH
-904 ILASVSV
+904 ILADVGV
-911 GTIVNHK
+911 GTTVKHK
-918 TFGDGI
+918 LFGEGTI
-924 VVWMDNAKKHIRVK
+924 SKMDKAKKYIHVK
-938 FANGEKPF
+938 FKKGEKQFVFPDAF
-946 IFPSAFPKTN
+946 I
-956 PTSKHRLHISRAG
+956 G
-969 GDLRL
+969 GFL
-974 FRAADYFYRS
+974 S
-984 FFTHHSYWNYR
+984 IE

>member
-20 TIYGYTLPDVADHN
+20 TIYGYTLPTVADHD
-34 GYIKIGYTDRENAE
+34 GYIKIGYTDREDTEA
-48 TRIKEQLHTAAIP
+48 RIKEQLHTAAIP
-61 FRILFKESAMRSD
+61 FKVLFKETAMRSD

-80 KDIHRLLRHKG
+80 KDVHRLLKHKG
-91 YRQLNEGEDRN
+91 FRQLNEGEDRN
-102 EWFCCSEK
+102 EWFYCSEK
-110 EALEIIEEVRTGVRF
+110 EALETIEEVRTGIRF

-148 YFEQAKKEDPTR
+148 YFEQAKKDDPDR
-160 PPKFLWNAKMRF
+160 PSKFLWNAKMRF
-172 GKTFATYQLARAM
+172 GKTFATYQLAKSM
-185 DFKKILI
+185 NFKRVLV

-220 NKEARFDAK
+220 NKEAKFDAK
-229 QLDEQFEACD
+229 ELDEQFDECD
-239 KTKSIVVFGSF
+239 GTKPIVVFGSF

-256 NDAGGIKAKNEFIH
+256 NSAGGIKAKNEFIH
-270 STNWDLVVFD
+270 TTNWDLVVFD

-296 KFDEEN
+296 KFDKEN
-302 NDFDI
+302 DDFDI

-315 GNAINETFL
+315 GNAINESFL
-324 PISAFHYLYLS
+324 PITSNHYLYLS

-351 VFNWTYSDEQS
+351 IFNWTYSDEQS
-362 AKENWAGKAEENPY
+362 AKENWTGKAEDNPY
-376 AALPKMIMLTYKVP
+376 AALPKMIMMTYKVP

-404 FDINEFFRAEYE
+404 FDINEFFRAECE
-416 EKGKPES
+416 EKDKPET

-477 NVASCYAMY
+477 NIASCYAMY
-486 NLLRQKQNNF
+486 NLLKQKQNNF
-496 FDDYKVI
+496 FSDYKII
-503 VCAGTRAGIGIDALA
+503 VCAGTNAGIGLDALA

-582 NREVV
+582 NREII
-587 KQECYVFDFALE
+587 KKECYVFDFALE
-599 RALHQ
+599 RALRQ

-620 QKVSEFISFLPVL
+620 QKVSEFINFLPVL

-638 SMNRIDAQDILDI
+638 SMNKIDAQDILDI

-722 DALTKEE
+722 DNLTKQE
-729 KKELSEDEKKAKS
+729 KKEITEDEKKAKS

-790 SVKDFDILC
+790 SVKDFDVLC

-819 ENSSLSYTGIDK
+819 ENSSLNYTGIDK
-831 HEGEAVGGWDTV
+831 HEGESIGGWDTV

-855 QQATI
+855 QQATVT
-860 ADLTDAISP
+860 DLSDAIISATETKTAP
-869 TDTNTQH
+869 ESSESSKIDT
-876 KTSGIVRSV
+876 TSAKKMVNPEKQE
-885 TTTHKPVVSQPAS
+885 KPQ
-898 EIDWNK
+898 IDWEH
-904 ILASVSV
+904 ILADVGV
-911 GTIVNHK
+911 GTTVKHK
-918 TFGDGI
+918 LFGEGTI
-924 VVWMDNAKKHIRVK
+924 SKMDKAKKYIHVK
-938 FANGEKPF
+938 FKKGEKQFVFPDAF
-946 IFPSAFPKTN
+946 I
-956 PTSKHRLHISRAG
+956 G
-969 GDLRL
+969 GFL
-974 FRAADYFYRS
+974 S
-984 FFTHHSYWNYR
+984 VE

>member
-1 MANNISL
+1 MANNINL

-20 TIYGYTLPDVADHN
+20 TVYGYTLPNVDDHS

-48 TRIKEQLHTAAIP
+48 DRIKEQLHTAAIP
-61 FRILFKESAMRSD
+61 YKILFKESAMRPD

-80 KDIHRLLRHKG
+80 KDIHRLLKHKG
-91 YRQLNEGEDRN
+91 FRRLNEGEDKN
-102 EWFCCSEK
+102 EWFYCSEK
-110 EALEIIEEVRTGVRF
+110 DALVAIGEMRTGIRF
-125 EGQRTWNFSMR
+125 EGQRTWNFDMR
-136 KEQQTAVQMAKD
+136 SEQKKAVEMTQAYFAHAKE
-148 YFEQAKKEDPTR
+148 EDSSR

-172 GKTFATYQLARAM
+172 GKTFAAYKLAKVM
-185 DFKKILI
+185 GFKRILI

-202 WQEDLS
+202 WQKDLL
-208 HHIDF
+208 HHVDF
-213 AGWQFVS
+213 KDWQFVS
-220 NKEARFDAK
+220 NKEAKFDAK
-229 QLDEQFEACD
+229 NLDEQYDACD
-239 KTKSIVVFGSF
+239 KTKPIVVFGSF

-256 NDAGGIKAKNEFIH
+256 NNAGGIKAKNEFIH
-270 STNWDLVVFD
+270 LTNWDIVVFD

-296 KFDEEN
+296 KFDEED
-302 NDFDI
+302 NDFDM

-324 PISAFHYLYLS
+324 PITAEHYLYLS

-351 VFNWTYSDEQS
+351 IFNWTYSDEQA
-362 AKENWAGKAEENPY
+362 AKKNWTGYGENPY
-376 AALPKMIMLTYKVP
+376 AALPKMIMMTYKVP

-397 TNEGYDE
+397 TSEGYDE
-404 FDINEFFRAEYE
+404 FDINEFFRAECE
-416 EKGKPES
+416 DKNKPET

-496 FDDYKVI
+496 FDDYKII
-503 VCAGTRAGIGIDALA
+503 VCAGTKAGIGIDALS

-549 AGVFMLRNLKSP
+549 TGVFMLRNLKSP

-570 VQSPWEIKDEHG
+570 VQSPWEAKDEHG
-582 NREVV
+582 DRVVV
-587 KQECYVFDFALE
+587 KKECYIFDFALE
-599 RALHQ
+599 RALRQ

-620 QKVSEFISFLPVL
+620 QKVSEFINFLPIL

-638 SMNRIDAQDILDI
+638 SMNQINAQDILDI

-677 LKKLQSNQDALDALM
+677 LKKLQNNQDALDALM

-722 DALTKEE
+722 DELTPKE
-729 KKELSEDEKKAKS
+729 KKEISEDEKKAKS
-742 LRKQVQEN
+742 LRRQVQEN

-770 TIKDVITQ
+770 TIKDVIMQ

-831 HEGEAVGGWDTV
+831 HEGESVGGWDTV

-850 ALYSK
+850 LLYSK
-855 QQATI
+855 QQATVT
-860 ADLTDAISP
+860 DLTNAVISEP
-869 TDTNTQH
+869 ET
-876 KTSGIVRSV
+876 KKMPKGILENSTVESEKRPV
-885 TTTHKPVVSQPAS
+885 FNKTTTEPTPEKNW
-898 EIDWNK
+898 DK
-904 ILASVSV
+904 ILAPIGV
-911 GTIVNHK
+911 GSAVKHK
-918 TFGDGI
+918 TFGIGT
-924 VVWMDNAKKHIRVK
+924 VVWMDKLKKYIRVK
-938 FANGEKPF
+938 FDAGEKQF
-946 IFPSAFPKTN
+946 IFPDAF
-956 PTSKHRLHISRAG
+956 IG
-969 GDLRL
+969 GFLNIDC
-974 FRAADYFYRS
+974 
-984 FFTHHSYWNYR
+984 

>member
-8 SDILH
+8 SEILH
-13 NRPAVVP
+13 TRPAVVP
-20 TIYGYTLPDVADHN
+20 TIYGYVLPDVKDHD
-34 GYIKIGYTDRENAE
+34 GYIKIGYTDRDVE
-48 TRIKEQLHTAAIP
+48 TRIKEQLHAAAIK
-61 FRILFKESAMRSD
+61 FKVLFKESAMRPD

-80 KDIHRLLRHKG
+80 KDVHKLLRRKG
-91 YRQLNEGEDRN
+91 VKQFNEGEDTN
-102 EWFCCSEK
+102 EWFACSRE
-110 EALEIIEEVRTGVRF
+110 EALTAIEELRTETRF
-125 EGQRTWNFSMR
+125 EGQRNWDFEMR
-136 KEQQTAVQMAKD
+136 GEQKAAVEMTKA
-148 YFEQAKKEDPTR
+148 YFDRAKEDDPEH

-172 GKTFATYQLARAM
+172 GKTFATYELCKAM
-185 DFKKILI
+185 DFKKILV

-202 WQEDLS
+202 WQEDLAR
-208 HHIDF
+208 HVHF
-213 AGWQFVS
+213 KGWQFVS
-220 NKEARFDAK
+220 NKEAKFDEAK
-229 QLDEQFEACD
+229 LNEQYEACD
-239 KTKSIVVFGSF
+239 KSRPIVVFGSF

-256 NDAGGIKAKNEFIH
+256 NDLGGIKAKNEFIH
-270 STNWDLVVFD
+270 TTNWDIIVFD

-296 KFDEEN
+296 KFDEED
-302 NDFDI
+302 NDFDL
-307 EKYQKEEA
+307 EKYQLEEA
-315 GNAINETFL
+315 GNAINESFL
-324 PISAFHYLYLS
+324 PITSRHYLYLS

-351 VFNWTYSDEQS
+351 VFNWTYSDEQA
-362 AKENWAGKAEENPY
+362 AKESWDDALGENPY
-376 AALPKMIMLTYKVP
+376 AALPKMVMLTYKVP
-390 DSITNVA
+390 DSITANVA
-397 TNEGYDE
+397 INEGYDE
-404 FDINEFFRAEYE
+404 FDINEFFRAEVA
-416 EKGKPES
+416 EKGKVES
-423 ARFVYEDYVQ
+423 ARFVYEEDVQ
-433 NWLKM
+433 KWLKM

-486 NLLRQKQNNF
+486 NLLKQKQNSF
-496 FDDYKVI
+496 FDDYKIV
-503 VCAGTRAGIGIDALA
+503 VCAGTKAGIGLDALR

-570 VQSPWEIKDEHG
+570 VQSPWEVINDHG
-582 NREVV
+582 DKEVI
-587 KQECYVFDFALE
+587 KQECYIFDFALE

-604 ISDYSCRL
+604 IADYSCRL

-620 QKVSEFISFLPVL
+620 QKVADFISFLPVL

-677 LKKLQSNQDALDALM
+677 LKKLQNNQEAMDALM
-692 NIEGFRSLNSEIQTI
+692 RIEGFRSLNAEIQTI
-707 INRSEKVKK
+707 INRSEKIKK
-716 LKKEKG
+716 IKKEG
-722 DALTKEE
+722 DGKKTPKEVSAEE
-729 KKELSEDEKKAKS
+729 KEIKS

-755 ARIPAFMYLTDYREQ
+755 ARIPAFMYLTDFREQ

-778 IEPELFKKVTGL
+778 IEPELFYKVTGL
-790 SVKDFDILC
+790 TVKDFETLC

-831 HEGEAVGGWDTV
+831 HAGEAVGGWDTV
-843 LRREEYE
+843 LRREEYD

-855 QQATI
+855 QQAT
-860 ADLTDAISP
+860 LTDFEKVVLPGAYLDDSVIERQASAPAGVNGESEQGKDIWEAILANVKAG
-869 TDTNTQH
+869 D
-876 KTSGIVRSV
+876 GV
-885 TTTHKPVVSQPAS
+885 THK
-898 EIDWNK
+898 K
-904 ILASVSV
+904 
-911 GTIVNHK
+911 
-918 TFGDGI
+918 FGDGTI
-924 VVWMDNAKKHIRVK
+924 TWIGVDKKYLKVK
-938 FANGEKPF
+938 FAVGEKQF
-946 IFPSAFPKTN
+946 IFPDAFVMGFLTLK
-956 PTSKHRLHISRAG
+956 
-969 GDLRL
+969 
-974 FRAADYFYRS
+974 
-984 FFTHHSYWNYR
+984 

>member
-20 TIYGYTLPDVADHN
+20 TIYGYTLPTVTDHN
-34 GYIKIGYTDRENAE
+34 GYIKIGYTDREDTEA
-48 TRIKEQLHTAAIP
+48 RIKEQLHTAAIP
-61 FRILFKESAMRSD
+61 FKVLFKESAMRSD

-80 KDIHRLLRHKG
+80 KDIHRLLKHKG
-91 YRQLNEGEDRN
+91 FRQLNEGKDRN

-110 EALEIIEEVRTGVRF
+110 DALETIEEVRTGVRF

-148 YFEQAKKEDPTR
+148 YFEKSKLEDPNH

-172 GKTFATYQLARAM
+172 GKTFATYQLAKSM
-185 DFKKILI
+185 GFKRILI

-220 NKEARFDAK
+220 NKEAKFDAK
-229 QLDEQFEACD
+229 ELDEQFNECD
-239 KTKSIVVFGSF
+239 GTKPIVVFGSF

-256 NDAGGIKAKNEFIH
+256 NSAGGIKAKNEFIH
-270 STNWDLVVFD
+270 TTNWDLVVFD

-307 EKYQKEEA
+307 EKYQNEEA
-315 GNAINETFL
+315 GNAINESFL
-324 PISAFHYLYLS
+324 PISAYHYLYLS

-362 AKENWAGKAEENPY
+362 AKENWVSKSEDNPY
-376 AALPKMIMLTYKVP
+376 ASLPKMIMLTYKVP

-404 FDINEFFRAEYE
+404 FDINEFFRAECE
-416 EKGKPES
+416 EKENPES
-423 ARFVYEDYVQ
+423 ARFIYEDYVQ

-477 NVASCYAMY
+477 NVSSCYAMY
-486 NLLRQKQNNF
+486 NLLRQRQNNF

-503 VCAGTRAGIGIDALA
+503 VCAGTKAGIGIDALA
-518 PVLNA
+518 PVLHA

-570 VQSPWEIKDEHG
+570 VQSPWEVKDKHG
-582 NREVV
+582 DRVIV
-587 KQECYVFDFALE
+587 KKECYVFDFALE
-599 RALHQ
+599 RALRQ

-620 QKVSEFISFLPVL
+620 QKVSEFINFLPVL

-722 DALTKEE
+722 DNLTKQE

-778 IEPELFKKVTGL
+778 IEPLLFKKVTGL
-790 SVKDFDILC
+790 SVKDFDVLC

-819 ENSSLSYTGIDK
+819 ENSSLNYTGIDK

-850 ALYSK
+850 ELYSK

-860 ADLTDAISP
+860 SDFSDTIASP
-869 TDTNTQH
+869 TETKTVT
-876 KTSGIVRSV
+876 KTSANAKANTTVRKTV
-885 TTTHKPVVSQPAS
+885 EGKKQEKPQIDWEHILADVGKGTTVTHKIFG
-898 EIDWNK
+898 E
-904 ILASVSV
+904 
-911 GTIVNHK
+911 GTISK
-918 TFGDGI
+918 
-924 VVWMDNAKKHIRVK
+924 MDKAKKYIHVK
-938 FANGEKPF
+938 FKNGEKQF
-946 IFPSAFPKTN
+946 IFPDSF
-956 PTSKHRLHISRAG
+956 ISG
-969 GDLRL
+969 FLCVK
-974 FRAADYFYRS
+974 
-984 FFTHHSYWNYR
+984 

>member
-20 TIYGYTLPDVADHN
+20 TIYGYTLPTVADHN
-34 GYIKIGYTDRENAE
+34 GYIKIGYTDREDTEA
-48 TRIKEQLHTAAIP
+48 RIKEQLHTAAIP
-61 FRILFKESAMRSD
+61 FKVLFKETAMRSD

-80 KDIHRLLRHKG
+80 KDVHRLLKHKG
-91 YRQLNEGEDRN
+91 FRQLNEGEDRN
-102 EWFCCSEK
+102 EWFYCSEK
-110 EALEIIEEVRTGVRF
+110 ETLETIEEVRTGIRF

-136 KEQQTAVQMAKD
+136 KEQQTAVQMAKN
-148 YFEQAKKEDPTR
+148 YFEQSKKEEPDR
-160 PPKFLWNAKMRF
+160 PSKFLWNAKMRF
-172 GKTFATYQLARAM
+172 GKTFATYQLAKSM
-185 DFKKILI
+185 NFKRILV

-208 HHIDF
+208 HHVDF
-213 AGWQFVS
+213 SGWQFVS
-220 NKEARFDAK
+220 NKEAKFDARK
-229 QLDEQFEACD
+229 LDEQFEDCD
-239 KTKSIVVFGSF
+239 NTKPIVVFGSF

-256 NDAGGIKAKNEFIH
+256 NSAGGIKAKNEFIH
-270 STNWDLVVFD
+270 TTNWDLVVFD

-302 NDFDI
+302 DDFDI

-315 GNAINETFL
+315 GNAINESFL
-324 PISAFHYLYLS
+324 PITSNHYLYLS

-351 VFNWTYSDEQS
+351 IFNWTYSDEQS
-362 AKENWAGKAEENPY
+362 AKENWSGKAEDNPY

-404 FDINEFFRAEYE
+404 FDINEFFRAECE
-416 EKGKPES
+416 EKDKPET

-467 VLSHTLWFLP
+467 VLSHTLWLLP
-477 NVASCYAMY
+477 NIASCYAMY
-486 NLLRQKQNNF
+486 NLLKQKQNNF
-496 FDDYKVI
+496 FSDYKII
-503 VCAGTRAGIGIDALA
+503 VCAGTKAGIGLDALA

-570 VQSPWEIKDEHG
+570 VQSPWEIKDKHG
-582 NREVV
+582 NREII
-587 KQECYVFDFALE
+587 KKECYVFDFALE
-599 RALHQ
+599 RALRQ

-620 QKVSEFISFLPVL
+620 QKVSEFINFLPVL

-638 SMNRIDAQDILDI
+638 SMNKIDAQDILDI

-722 DALTKEE
+722 DNLTKQE
-729 KKELSEDEKKAKS
+729 KKELTEDEKKAKS

-790 SVKDFDILC
+790 SVKDFDVLC

-819 ENSSLSYTGIDK
+819 ENSSLNYTGIDK
-831 HEGEAVGGWDTV
+831 HEGESIGGWDTV
-843 LRREEYE
+843 LRRKEYE

-855 QQATI
+855 QQATVT
-860 ADLTDAISP
+860 DFSDAIISAKETKTAP
-869 TDTNTQH
+869 ESSASSKIDTTSAK
-876 KTSGIVRSV
+876 KTVNPEKQE
-885 TTTHKPVVSQPAS
+885 KPQ
-898 EIDWNK
+898 IDWEH
-904 ILASVSV
+904 ILADVGV
-911 GTIVNHK
+911 GTTVKHK
-918 TFGDGI
+918 LFGEGTI
-924 VVWMDNAKKHIRVK
+924 SKMDKAKKYIHVK
-938 FANGEKPF
+938 FKKGEKQFVFPDAF
-946 IFPSAFPKTN
+946 ICGFLS
-956 PTSKHRLHISRAG
+956 LQ
-969 GDLRL
+969 
-974 FRAADYFYRS
+974 
-984 FFTHHSYWNYR
+984 

>member
-1 MANNISL
+1 MAGNISL

-20 TIYGYTLPDVADHN
+20 TIYGYILPDVANHN
-34 GYIKIGYTDRENAE
+34 GYIKIGYTDREDTEA
-48 TRIKEQLHTAAIP
+48 RIKEQLHTAAIE
-61 FRILFKESAMRSD
+61 FKVLFKETAMRSD

-80 KDIHRLLRHKG
+80 KDVHRLLKHKG
-91 YRQLNEGEDRN
+91 FRQLNEGEDHN

-110 EALEIIEEVRTGVRF
+110 EALETIEEVRTGIRF

-148 YFEQAKKEDPTR
+148 YFEQAEEEDSDR

-172 GKTFATYQLARAM
+172 GKTFATYQLAKAM
-185 DFKKILI
+185 GFKKILI
-192 LTFKPAVESA
+192 LTFKPAVESV
-202 WQEDLS
+202 WQEDLT
-208 HHIDF
+208 HHVDF

-239 KTKSIVVFGSF
+239 KTKPIVVFGSF

-302 NDFDI
+302 DDFDI

-351 VFNWTYSDEQS
+351 IFNWTYSDEQS
-362 AKENWAGKAEENPY
+362 AKENWQGPGENPY

-404 FDINEFFRAEYE
+404 FDINEFFRAECE
-416 EKGKPES
+416 EKGNYES
-423 ARFVYEDYVQ
+423 AKFVYEDYVQ

-486 NLLRQKQNNF
+486 NLLRQRQNNF
-496 FDDYKVI
+496 FDDYKII
-503 VCAGTRAGIGIDALA
+503 VCAGTKAGIGIDALA
-518 PVLNA
+518 LVLNA

-612 KVDDTSPE
+612 KIDDTSPE
-620 QKVSEFISFLPVL
+620 QKVSEFINFLPVL

-707 INRSEKVKK
+707 INRSENVKK

-722 DALTKEE
+722 DNLTKQE

-790 SVKDFDILC
+790 SVKDFDVLC

-819 ENSSLSYTGIDK
+819 ENSSLNYTGIDK
-831 HEGEAVGGWDTV
+831 HEGEAIGGWDTV

-860 ADLTDAISP
+860 SDLSDSIAFAAETKAANIRQKP
-869 TDTNTQH
+869 
-876 KTSGIVRSV
+876 SGTVHSV
-885 TTTHKPVVSQPAS
+885 GAAYKSASTSQPTP
-898 EIDWNK
+898 ETDWDK
-904 ILASVSV
+904 LLAPVGV
-911 GTIVNHK
+911 GTVVKHK
-918 TFGDGI
+918 TFGEGT
-924 VVWMDNAKKHIRVK
+924 VAWMDKAKKYIRVK
-938 FANGEKPF
+938 FAAGEKQF
-946 IFPSAFPKTN
+946 IFPDAFV
-956 PTSKHRLHISRAG
+956 G
-969 GDLRL
+969 GFL
-974 FRAADYFYRS
+974 S
-984 FFTHHSYWNYR
+984 VEVKK

>member
-13 NRPAVVP
+13 KRPDVVP
-20 TIYGYTLPDVADHN
+20 TIYGYILPDVKDHD
-34 GYIKIGYTDRENAE
+34 GYIKIGYTDRKDTE
-48 TRIKEQLHTAAIP
+48 TRIKEQLHTAAIN
-61 FRILFKESAMRSD
+61 FKILFKESAMRAD

-80 KDIHRLLRHKG
+80 KDVHRLLQHKG
-91 YRQLNEGEDRN
+91 FSRFNEGTDKN
-102 EWFCCSEK
+102 EWFKCTLSD
-110 EALEIIEEVRTGVRF
+110 ALTAIEEVRTETRF
-125 EGQRTWNFSMR
+125 EGNRTWNFAMR
-136 KEQQTAVQMAKD
+136 GEQQQAVNMTKS
-148 YFEQAKKEDPTR
+148 YFEQSKIDDPTR

-172 GKTFATYQLARAM
+172 GKTFATYELCKAM
-185 DFKKILI
+185 NFKKILV

-202 WQEDLS
+202 WQEDLAK
-208 HHIDF
+208 HVDF

-220 NKEARFDAK
+220 NKEAKFDAK
-229 QLDEQFEACD
+229 KLDEQYAACD
-239 KTKSIVVFGSF
+239 KNKPVVVFGSF

-270 STNWDLVVFD
+270 TANWDIIVFD

-296 KFDEEN
+296 KFDEED
-302 NDFDI
+302 DFDL

-324 PISAFHYLYLS
+324 PITSEHYLYLS

-362 AKENWAGKAEENPY
+362 TKENWDKSSGENPY
-376 AALPKMIMLTYKVP
+376 AALPKMVMLTYKVP
-390 DSITNVA
+390 DSITANVA
-397 TNEGYDE
+397 INEGYDE
-404 FDINEFFRAEYE
+404 FDINEFFRAEVT
-416 EKGKPES
+416 EKGKVET
-423 ARFVYEDYVQ
+423 AHFVYEDDVQ
-433 NWLKM
+433 KWLKM
-438 IQGNYMPVDGLKL
+438 IQGSYMPVDGLKL

-496 FDDYKVI
+496 FDDYKII
-503 VCAGTRAGIGIDALA
+503 VCAGTKAGIGLDALA
-518 PVLNA
+518 PVKAA

-528 KTKTITLS
+528 VTKTITLS

-549 AGVFMLRNLKSP
+549 AGVFMLRNLNSP

-570 VQSPWEIKDEHG
+570 VQSPWEIVNDNGDK
-582 NREVV
+582 EVI
-587 KQECYVFDFALE
+587 KKECYVFDFALE

-612 KVDDTSPE
+612 KVDDVSPE
-620 QKVSEFISFLPVL
+620 QKVAEFISFLPVL

-677 LKKLQSNQDALDALM
+677 LKKLQNNHDALDALM
-692 NIEGFRSLNSEIQTI
+692 RIEGFRSLNAEIQTI

-722 DALTKEE
+722 DDLTPTE
-729 KKELSEDEKKAKS
+729 KKELTEDEKKAKS

-778 IEPELFKKVTGL
+778 IEPELFQKVTGL
-790 SVKDFDILC
+790 TVKDFDVLC
-799 SIGLFDPEKMNQGI
+799 SIGLFDSEKMNQGI

-831 HEGEAVGGWDTV
+831 HAGEAVGGWDTV

-850 ALYSK
+850 ELYGK
-855 QQATI
+855 QQATMTDFESILIPEKYRSEKSGNTAENEI
-860 ADLTDAISP
+860 AAAVTDNVINAAQKQNEEKLAAEKAIEEML
-869 TDTNTQH
+869 Q
-876 KTSGIVRSV
+876 KVQVGITV
-885 TTTHKPVVSQPAS
+885 THK
-898 EIDWNK
+898 K
-904 ILASVSV
+904 
-911 GTIVNHK
+911 
-918 TFGDGI
+918 FGDGV
-924 VVWMDNAKKHIRVK
+924 VVWIDSAKKYLRVK
-938 FANGEKPF
+938 FDAGEKQF
-946 IFPSAFPKTN
+946 VFPDAFLMKFLEV
-956 PTSKHRLHISRAG
+956 K
-969 GDLRL
+969 
-974 FRAADYFYRS
+974 
-984 FFTHHSYWNYR
+984 

>member
-8 SDILH
+8 SEILH
-13 NRPAVVP
+13 TRPAVVP
-20 TIYGYTLPDVADHN
+20 TIYGYILPDLKDHD
-34 GYIKIGYTDRENAE
+34 GYIKVGYTDRKDTE
-48 TRIKEQLHTAAIP
+48 TRIREQLHAAAIK
-61 FRILFKESAMRSD
+61 FKVLFKESAMRPD

-80 KDIHRLLRHKG
+80 KDVHRLLRHKG
-91 YRQLNEGEDRN
+91 FLQLNEGEDRN
-102 EWFCCSEK
+102 EWFRCTLTD
-110 EALEIIEEVRTGVRF
+110 ALTAVEELRTETRF

-136 KEQQTAVQMAKD
+136 NEQKDAVDMTKA
-148 YFEQAKKEDPTR
+148 YFEQAKTDDPAR

-172 GKTFATYQLARAM
+172 GKTFATYELCKAM
-185 DFKKILI
+185 GFKMILV

-208 HHIDF
+208 HHVDF
-213 AGWQFVS
+213 KGWQFVS
-220 NKEARFDAK
+220 NKEAKFDAK
-229 QLDEQFEACD
+229 KLDEQYDACD
-239 KTKSIVVFGSF
+239 KTQPIVVFGSF

-256 NDAGGIKAKNEFIH
+256 NEAGGIKAKNEFIH
-270 STNWDLVVFD
+270 TTNWDIVVFD

-302 NDFDI
+302 DDFDL
-307 EKYQKEEA
+307 EKYQREEA

-324 PISAFHYLYLS
+324 PITSAHYLYLS

-351 VFNWTYSDEQS
+351 VFNWTYSDEQA
-362 AKENWAGKAEENPY
+362 AKENWDKSLGENPY
-376 AALPKMIMLTYKVP
+376 AALPKMVMLTYKVP
-390 DSITNVA
+390 DSITANVA
-397 TNEGYDE
+397 INEGYDE
-404 FDINEFFRAEYE
+404 FDINEFFRAEVP
-416 EKGKPES
+416 EKGKIES
-423 ARFVYEDYVQ
+423 ARFVYEEDVQ
-433 NWLKM
+433 KWLKM

-477 NVASCYAMY
+477 NVASCYAMQ
-486 NLLRQKQNNF
+486 NLLQQKQNNF
-496 FDDYKVI
+496 FNDYKII
-503 VCAGTRAGIGIDALA
+503 VCAGAKAGIGLDALH

-528 KTKTITLS
+528 ETKTITLS

-570 VQSPWEIKDEHG
+570 VQSPWEVVNDHG
-582 NREVV
+582 DKEVI
-587 KQECYVFDFALE
+587 KQECYIFDFALE

-677 LKKLQSNQDALDALM
+677 LKKLQANQDALDALM
-692 NIEGFRSLNSEIQTI
+692 RIEGFRSLNTEIQTI

-722 DALTKEE
+722 DELTPSE
-729 KKELSEDEKKAKS
+729 KKELTEDEKKAKS

-778 IEPELFKKVTGL
+778 IEPELFQKVTGL
-790 SVKDFDILC
+790 TVKDFDVLC
-799 SIGLFDPEKMNQGI
+799 SIGLFDSEKMNQGI

-855 QQATI
+855 QQATM
-860 ADLTDAISP
+860 TDFEQILIPEKYRDKKTIEDKSAAGSAEHIVS
-869 TDTNTQH
+869 D
-876 KTSGIVRSV
+876 TSGVDTIKSDKDKWEEILLQVKVGITV
-885 TTTHKPVVSQPAS
+885 THEKFG
-898 EIDWNK
+898 N
-904 ILASVSV
+904 
-911 GTIVNHK
+911 GTI
-918 TFGDGI
+918 T
-924 VVWMDNAKKHIRVK
+924 WMSADKKYMRVK
-938 FANGEKPF
+938 FAAGEKQF
-946 IFPSAFPKTN
+946 VFPDAFLMEYLKL
-956 PTSKHRLHISRAG
+956 K
-969 GDLRL
+969 
-974 FRAADYFYRS
+974 
-984 FFTHHSYWNYR
+984 

>member
-20 TIYGYTLPDVADHN
+20 TIYGYTLPTVADHD
-34 GYIKIGYTDRENAE
+34 GYIKIGYTDREDTEA
-48 TRIKEQLHTAAIP
+48 RIKEQLHTAAIP
-61 FRILFKESAMRSD
+61 FKVLFKETAMRSD

-80 KDIHRLLRHKG
+80 KDVHLLLKHKG
-91 YRQLNEGEDRN
+91 FRQLNEGEDRN
-102 EWFCCSEK
+102 EWFYCSEK
-110 EALEIIEEVRTGVRF
+110 EALETIEEVRTGIRF

-148 YFEQAKKEDPTR
+148 YFEQAKKEDPDR
-160 PPKFLWNAKMRF
+160 PSKFLWNAKMRF
-172 GKTFATYQLARAM
+172 GKTFATYQLAKSM
-185 DFKKILI
+185 NFKRVLV

-220 NKEARFDAK
+220 NKEAKFDAK
-229 QLDEQFEACD
+229 ELDEQFDECD
-239 KTKSIVVFGSF
+239 GTKPIVVFGSF

-256 NDAGGIKAKNEFIH
+256 NSAGGIKAKNEFIH
-270 STNWDLVVFD
+270 TTNWDLVVFD

-302 NDFDI
+302 DDFDI

-315 GNAINETFL
+315 GNAINESFL
-324 PISAFHYLYLS
+324 PITSNHYLYLS

-351 VFNWTYSDEQS
+351 IFNWTYSDEQS
-362 AKENWAGKAEENPY
+362 AKENWSGKAEDNPY

-404 FDINEFFRAEYE
+404 FDINEFFRAECE
-416 EKGKPES
+416 EKDKLET

-477 NVASCYAMY
+477 NIASCYAMY
-486 NLLRQKQNNF
+486 NLLKQKQNNF
-496 FDDYKVI
+496 FSDYKII
-503 VCAGTRAGIGIDALA
+503 VCAGTKAGIGLDALA

-582 NREVV
+582 NREII
-587 KQECYVFDFALE
+587 KKECYVFDFALE
-599 RALHQ
+599 RALRQ

-620 QKVSEFISFLPVL
+620 QKVSEFINFLPVL

-722 DALTKEE
+722 DNLTKQE
-729 KKELSEDEKKAKS
+729 KKEISEDEKKAKS

-790 SVKDFDILC
+790 SVKDFDVLC

-819 ENSSLSYTGIDK
+819 ENSSLNYTGIDK
-831 HEGEAVGGWDTV
+831 HEGESIGGWDTV

-855 QQATI
+855 QQATVT
-860 ADLTDAISP
+860 DLSDAIISSTETKTTP
-869 TDTNTQH
+869 ESSESSKIDT
-876 KTSGIVRSV
+876 TSAKITVNPEKQE
-885 TTTHKPVVSQPAS
+885 KPQ
-898 EIDWNK
+898 IDWAH
-904 ILASVSV
+904 ILADVGV
-911 GTIVNHK
+911 GTTVKHK
-918 TFGDGI
+918 LFGEGTI
-924 VVWMDNAKKHIRVK
+924 SKMDKAKKYIHVK
-938 FANGEKPF
+938 FKKGEKQFVFPDAF
-946 IFPSAFPKTN
+946 I
-956 PTSKHRLHISRAG
+956 G
-969 GDLRL
+969 GFLSL
-974 FRAADYFYRS
+974 Q
-984 FFTHHSYWNYR
+984 

>member
-8 SDILH
+8 SEILH
-13 NRPAVVP
+13 KRPDVVP
-20 TIYGYTLPDVADHN
+20 TIYGYILPDVKDHD
-34 GYIKIGYTDRENAE
+34 GYIKIGYTDRKDTE
-48 TRIKEQLHTAAIP
+48 TRIREQLHTAAIN
-61 FRILFKESAMRSD
+61 FKILFKESAMRAD

-80 KDIHRLLRHKG
+80 KDIHRLLKHKG
-91 YRQLNEGEDRN
+91 FLQLNEGTDKN
-102 EWFCCSEK
+102 EWFKCTLSD
-110 EALEIIEEVRTGVRF
+110 ALTAIEEIRTETRF
-125 EGQRTWNFSMR
+125 EGNRTWNFAMR
-136 KEQQTAVQMAKD
+136 GEQQQAVNMTKS
-148 YFEQAKKEDPTR
+148 YFEQSKIDDPTR

-172 GKTFATYQLARAM
+172 GKTFATYELCKTM
-185 DFKKILI
+185 GFKKILV

-202 WQEDLS
+202 WQEDLT
-208 HHIDF
+208 HHVDF
-213 AGWQFVS
+213 KGWQFVS
-220 NKEARFDAK
+220 NKEAKFDAK
-229 QLDEQFEACD
+229 KLDEQFDACD
-239 KTKSIVVFGSF
+239 KTKPIVVFGSF

-256 NDAGGIKAKNEFIH
+256 NEAGGIKAKNEFIH
-270 STNWDLVVFD
+270 TTNWDIIVFD

-296 KFDEEN
+296 KYDEEED
-302 NDFDI
+302 DFDL

-324 PISAFHYLYLS
+324 PITSEQYLYLS

-351 VFNWTYSDEQS
+351 VFNWTYSDEQA
-362 AKENWAGKAEENPY
+362 AKENWDKSLGENPY
-376 AALPKMIMLTYKVP
+376 AALPKMVMLTYKVP
-390 DSITNVA
+390 DSITANVA
-397 TNEGYDE
+397 INEGYDE
-404 FDINEFFRAEYE
+404 FDINEFFRAEVT
-416 EKGKPES
+416 EKGKVET
-423 ARFVYEDYVQ
+423 AHFVYEDDVQ
-433 NWLKM
+433 KWLKM
-438 IQGNYMPVDGLKL
+438 IQGSYMPVDGLKL

-496 FDDYKVI
+496 FDDYKII
-503 VCAGTRAGIGIDALA
+503 VCAGTKAGIGLDALA
-518 PVLNA
+518 PVKAA

-528 KTKTITLS
+528 VTKTITLS

-549 AGVFMLRNLKSP
+549 AGVFMLRNLNSP

-570 VQSPWEIKDEHG
+570 VQSPWEIVNDNGDK
-582 NREVV
+582 EVI
-587 KQECYVFDFALE
+587 KKECYVFDFALE

-612 KVDDTSPE
+612 KVDDVSSE
-620 QKVSEFISFLPVL
+620 QKVAEFISFLPVL

-677 LKKLQSNQDALDALM
+677 LKRLQNNPEAMEALN
-692 NIEGFRSLNSEIQTI
+692 NIEGFRALNAEIQTI
-707 INRSEKVKK
+707 INCSEKVKK

-722 DALTKEE
+722 DNLTPQE
-729 KKELSEDEKKAKS
+729 KKELTEDEKKAKS

-770 TIKDVITQ
+770 TIKDVITE

-799 SIGLFDPEKMNQGI
+799 SIGLFDSEKMNQGI

-831 HEGEAVGGWDTV
+831 HAGEAVGGWDTV

-850 ALYSK
+850 ELYGK
-855 QQATI
+855 QQATMMDFEEILIPEKYRAEKSGNTAEDEI
-860 ADLTDAISP
+860 AATVTDNAA
-869 TDTNTQH
+869 TNNATTALQ
-876 KTSGIVRSV
+876 KQSEEKRAAEKALEEMLAKVQVGV
-885 TTTHKPVVSQPAS
+885 TVTHKKFG
-898 EIDWNK
+898 N
-904 ILASVSV
+904 
-911 GTIVNHK
+911 GTIVWI
-918 TFGDGI
+918 DS
-924 VVWMDNAKKHIRVK
+924 AKKYLRVK
-938 FANGEKPF
+938 FDAGEKQF
-946 IFPSAFPKTN
+946 VFPDAFLMKFLEV
-956 PTSKHRLHISRAG
+956 K
-969 GDLRL
+969 
-974 FRAADYFYRS
+974 
-984 FFTHHSYWNYR
+984 

>member
-20 TIYGYTLPDVADHN
+20 TIYGYTLPTVTDHD
-34 GYIKIGYTDRENAE
+34 GYIKIGYTDRENTE
-48 TRIKEQLHTAAIP
+48 NRIKEQLHTASIP
-61 FRILFKESAMRSD
+61 FKVLFKESAMRSD

-80 KDIHRLLRHKG
+80 KDVHRLLKHKG
-91 YRQLNEGEDRN
+91 FRQLNEGKDHN

-110 EALEIIEEVRTGVRF
+110 EALETIEEVRTGIRF

-148 YFEQAKKEDPTR
+148 YFEQSKKDDPDR
-160 PPKFLWNAKMRF
+160 PSKFLWNAKMRF
-172 GKTFATYQLARAM
+172 GKTFATYQLAKSM
-185 DFKKILI
+185 DFKRILV

-220 NKEARFDAK
+220 NKEAKFDARE
-229 QLDEQFEACD
+229 LDEQFEDCD
-239 KTKSIVVFGSF
+239 STKPIVVFGSF

-256 NDAGGIKAKNEFIH
+256 NSAGGIKAKNEFIH
-270 STNWDLVVFD
+270 TTNWDLVVFD

-302 NDFDI
+302 DDFDI

-315 GNAINETFL
+315 GNAINESFL
-324 PISAFHYLYLS
+324 PITSNHYLYLS

-351 VFNWTYSDEQS
+351 IFNWTYSDEQS
-362 AKENWAGKAEENPY
+362 AKENWSGKAEDNPY
-376 AALPKMIMLTYKVP
+376 AALPKMIMMTYKVP

-404 FDINEFFRAEYE
+404 FDINEFFRAECE
-416 EKGKPES
+416 EKDKPET

-477 NVASCYAMY
+477 NIASCYAMY
-486 NLLRQKQNNF
+486 NLLKQKQNNF
-496 FDDYKVI
+496 FSDYKII
-503 VCAGTRAGIGIDALA
+503 VCAGTKAGIGLDALA

-582 NREVV
+582 NREII
-587 KQECYVFDFALE
+587 KKECYVFDFALE
-599 RALHQ
+599 RALRQ

-620 QKVSEFISFLPVL
+620 QKVSEFINFLPVL

-638 SMNRIDAQDILDI
+638 SMNKIDAQDILDI

-722 DALTKEE
+722 DNLTKQE
-729 KKELSEDEKKAKS
+729 KKELTEDEKKAKS

-819 ENSSLSYTGIDK
+819 ENSSLNYTGIDK
-831 HEGEAVGGWDTV
+831 HEGESIGGWDTV

-850 ALYSK
+850 SLYSK
-855 QQATI
+855 QQATVT
-860 ADLTDAISP
+860 DLSDAIISATETKTAP
-869 TDTNTQH
+869 ESSESSKINTTSTE
-876 KTSGIVRSV
+876 KTVDPEKQE
-885 TTTHKPVVSQPAS
+885 KPQ
-898 EIDWNK
+898 IDWEHM
-904 ILASVSV
+904 LY
-911 GTIVNHK
+911 T
-918 TFGDGI
+918 
-924 VVWMDNAKKHIRVK
+924 
-938 FANGEKPF
+938 
-946 IFPSAFPKTN
+946 
-956 PTSKHRLHISRAG
+956 
-969 GDLRL
+969 
-974 FRAADYFYRS
+974 
-984 FFTHHSYWNYR
+984 

>member
-1 MANNISL
+1 
-8 SDILH
+8 
-13 NRPAVVP
+13 
-20 TIYGYTLPDVADHN
+20 
-34 GYIKIGYTDRENAE
+34 
-48 TRIKEQLHTAAIP
+48 
-61 FRILFKESAMRSD
+61 MRSD

-91 YRQLNEGEDRN
+91 FRQLNEGEDRN

-110 EALEIIEEVRTGVRF
+110 EALETIEEVRTGIRF

-136 KEQQTAVQMAKD
+136 KEQQTAVHMAKD
-148 YFEQAKKEDPTR
+148 YFEKSKLEDPNH

-172 GKTFATYQLARAM
+172 GKTFATYQLAKSM
-185 DFKKILI
+185 GFKRILI

-220 NKEARFDAK
+220 NKEAKFNAK
-229 QLDEQFEACD
+229 ELDEQFNECD
-239 KTKSIVVFGSF
+239 STKPIVVFGSF

-256 NDAGGIKAKNEFIH
+256 NSAGGIKAKNEFIH
-270 STNWDLVVFD
+270 TTNWDLVVFD

-307 EKYQKEEA
+307 EKYQNEEA
-315 GNAINETFL
+315 GNAINESFL
-324 PISAFHYLYLS
+324 PISAYHYLYLS

-342 NSGEFLEDQ
+342 NSGEFLENQ

-362 AKENWAGKAEENPY
+362 AKENWVSKSEDNPY

-404 FDINEFFRAEYE
+404 FDINEFFRAECE
-416 EKGKPES
+416 EKDNPES

-486 NLLRQKQNNF
+486 NLLRQRQNNF
-496 FDDYKVI
+496 FDDYNII
-503 VCAGTRAGIGIDALA
+503 VCAGTKAGIGIDALA
-518 PVLNA
+518 PVLHA

-549 AGVFMLRNLKSP
+549 AGVFILRNLKSP

-570 VQSPWEIKDEHG
+570 VQSPWEVKDKHG
-582 NREVV
+582 DRVIV
-587 KQECYVFDFALE
+587 KKECYVFDFALE
-599 RALHQ
+599 RALRQ

-620 QKVSEFISFLPVL
+620 QKVSEFINFLPVL

-638 SMNRIDAQDILDI
+638 SMNIIDAQDILDI

-665 QTALLVHVDNDT
+665 QTALLVHVDNNT

-692 NIEGFRSLNSEIQTI
+692 NIEGFLSLNSEIQTI

-722 DALTKEE
+722 DNLTKQE

-742 LRKQVQEN
+742 LRKKVQEN
-750 LLKLA
+750 LLKFT

-790 SVKDFDILC
+790 SVKDFDVLC

-819 ENSSLSYTGIDK
+819 ENSSLNYTGIDK
-831 HEGEAVGGWDTV
+831 HEGEAIGGWDTV

-860 ADLTDAISP
+860 SDLS
-869 TDTNTQH
+869 DTIASSTETKTVT
-876 KTSGIVRSV
+876 KTSANSKANTTVRKTV
-885 TTTHKPVVSQPAS
+885 EGKKQEKLQIDWEHILADVGTGTTVTHKIFG
-898 EIDWNK
+898 E
-904 ILASVSV
+904 
-911 GTIVNHK
+911 GTISK
-918 TFGDGI
+918 
-924 VVWMDNAKKHIRVK
+924 MDKAKKYIHVK
-938 FANGEKPF
+938 FKNGEKQF
-946 IFPSAFPKTN
+946 IFPDSF
-956 PTSKHRLHISRAG
+956 ISG
-969 GDLRL
+969 FL
-974 FRAADYFYRS
+974 S
-984 FFTHHSYWNYR
+984 VK

>member
-8 SDILH
+8 SEILH
-13 NRPAVVP
+13 TRPAVVP
-20 TIYGYTLPDVADHN
+20 TIYGYILPDLKDHD
-34 GYIKIGYTDRENAE
+34 GYIKIGYTDRDVE
-48 TRIKEQLHTAAIP
+48 TRIKEQLHAAAIK
-61 FRILFKESAMRSD
+61 FKVLFKESAMRPD

-80 KDIHRLLRHKG
+80 KDVHKLLRHKG
-91 YRQLNEGEDRN
+91 FLQLNEGEDRN
-102 EWFCCSEK
+102 EWFRCTLTD
-110 EALEIIEEVRTGVRF
+110 ALTAVEELRTETRF

-136 KEQQTAVQMAKD
+136 NEQKIAVEMTKA
-148 YFEQAKKEDPTR
+148 YFEQAKADDPAR

-172 GKTFATYQLARAM
+172 GKTFATYELCKAM
-185 DFKKILI
+185 GFKKILV

-208 HHIDF
+208 HHVDF
-213 AGWQFVS
+213 KGWQFVS
-220 NKEARFDAK
+220 NKEAKFDEAK
-229 QLDEQFEACD
+229 LNEQYDACD
-239 KTKSIVVFGSF
+239 KSRPIVVFGSF

-256 NDAGGIKAKNEFIH
+256 NDLGGIKAKNEFIH
-270 STNWDLVVFD
+270 TTNWDIIVFD

-296 KFDEEN
+296 KFDEED
-302 NDFDI
+302 NDFDL
-307 EKYQKEEA
+307 EKYQLEEA
-315 GNAINETFL
+315 GNAINESFL
-324 PISAFHYLYLS
+324 PITSRHYLYLS

-351 VFNWTYSDEQS
+351 VFNWTYSDEQ
-362 AKENWAGKAEENPY
+362 ATKENWDKSLGENPY
-376 AALPKMIMLTYKVP
+376 AALPKMVMLTYKVP
-390 DSITNVA
+390 DSITANIA
-397 TNEGYDE
+397 INEGYDE
-404 FDINEFFRAEYE
+404 FDINEFFRAEVAQ
-416 EKGKPES
+416 KGKVES
-423 ARFVYEDYVQ
+423 SRFVYEEDVQ
-433 NWLKM
+433 KWLKM

-486 NLLRQKQNNF
+486 NLLKQKQNSF
-496 FDDYKVI
+496 FDDYKIV
-503 VCAGTRAGIGIDALA
+503 VCAGTKAGIGLDALR

-570 VQSPWEIKDEHG
+570 VQSPWEIVNDKGDK
-582 NREVV
+582 EVI
-587 KQECYVFDFALE
+587 KQECYIFDFALE

-604 ISDYSCRL
+604 IADYSCRL

-620 QKVSEFISFLPVL
+620 QKVADFISFLPVL
-633 AFDGS
+633 AFDGA

-677 LKKLQSNQDALDALM
+677 LKKLQNNQEAMDALM
-692 NIEGFRSLNSEIQTI
+692 RIEGFRSLNAEIQTI
-707 INRSEKVKK
+707 INRSEKIKK
-716 LKKEKG
+716 IKKEG
-722 DALTKEE
+722 DGKKTPKEVSAEE
-729 KKELSEDEKKAKS
+729 KEIKS

-755 ARIPAFMYLTDYREQ
+755 ARIPAFMYLTDFREQ

-778 IEPELFKKVTGL
+778 IEPELFYKVTGL
-790 SVKDFDILC
+790 TVKDFETLC

-831 HEGEAVGGWDTV
+831 HAGEAVGGWDTV
-843 LRREEYE
+843 LRREEYD

-855 QQATI
+855 QQAT
-860 ADLTDAISP
+860 LTDFEKALLP
-869 TDTNTQH
+869 GAYLDD
-876 KTSGIVRSV
+876 SV
-885 TTTHKPVVSQPAS
+885 IERQASAPAGVNGESEQGKDIWETILANVKAGDGVTHK
-898 EIDWNK
+898 K
-904 ILASVSV
+904 
-911 GTIVNHK
+911 
-918 TFGDGI
+918 FGDGTI
-924 VVWMDNAKKHIRVK
+924 TWIGVDKKYLKVK
-938 FANGEKPF
+938 FAVGEKQF
-946 IFPSAFPKTN
+946 IFPDAFVMGFLSLK
-956 PTSKHRLHISRAG
+956 
-969 GDLRL
+969 
-974 FRAADYFYRS
+974 
-984 FFTHHSYWNYR
+984 

>member
-1 MANNISL
+1 MKFDVIISNPPYQL
-8 SDILH
+8 SFGIEGT
-13 NRPAVVP
+13 NSSNAKS
-20 TIYGYTLPDVADHN
+20 IYNLFIAKALMLQSRYVCMITPSRWMTKTSQG
-34 GYIKIGYTDRENAE
+34 
-48 TRIKEQLHTAAIP
+48 IP
-61 FRILFKESAMRSD
+61 EDWIDGLLKSNHFKEIHDFENSID
-74 GTCFTD
+74 CFPGVSIMGGVNYFLYEKDYIGKCRYVFHYSGNSEMSIREDFLDSTNAGIVIRDPKSYSIID
-80 KDIHRLLRHKG
+80 KIK
-91 YRQLNEGEDRN
+91 NIEGEYYLKSD
-102 EWFCCSEK
+102 
-110 EALEIIEEVRTGVRF
+110 T
-125 EGQRTWNFSMR
+125 NFSGLV
-136 KEQQTAVQMAKD
+136 THHV
-148 YFEQAKKEDPTR
+148 
-160 PPKFLWNAKMRF
+160 
-172 GKTFATYQLARAM
+172 
-185 DFKKILI
+185 DFK
-192 LTFKPAVESA
+192 
-202 WQEDLS
+202 
-208 HHIDF
+208 
-213 AGWQFVS
+213 GWQFVS
-220 NKEARFDAK
+220 NKEAKFDAK
-229 QLDEQFEACD
+229 KLDEQFDACD
-239 KTKSIVVFGSF
+239 KNKPIVVFGSF

-270 STNWDLVVFD
+270 TTNWDIIVFD

-302 NDFDI
+302 DDFDL

-324 PISAFHYLYLS
+324 PITSEHYLYLS

-362 AKENWAGKAEENPY
+362 TKENWDKSSGENPY
-376 AALPKMIMLTYKVP
+376 AALPKMVMLTYKVP
-390 DSITNVA
+390 DSITANVA
-397 TNEGYDE
+397 INEGYDE
-404 FDINEFFRAEYE
+404 FDINEFFRAEVT
-416 EKGKPES
+416 EKGKVET
-423 ARFVYEDYVQ
+423 AHFVYEDDVQ
-433 NWLKM
+433 KWLKM
-438 IQGNYMPVDGLKL
+438 IQGSYMPVDGLKL

-496 FDDYKVI
+496 FDDYKII
-503 VCAGTRAGIGIDALA
+503 VCAGTKAGIGLDALA
-518 PVLNA
+518 PVKAA

-528 KTKTITLS
+528 VTKTITLS

-549 AGVFMLRNLKSP
+549 AGVFMLRNLNSP

-570 VQSPWEIKDEHG
+570 VQSPWEIVNDNGDK
-582 NREVV
+582 EVI
-587 KQECYVFDFALE
+587 KKECYVFDFALE

-612 KVDDTSPE
+612 KVDDVSPE
-620 QKVSEFISFLPVL
+620 QKVAEFISFLPVL

-677 LKKLQSNQDALDALM
+677 LKRLQNNPEAMDALN
-692 NIEGFRSLNSEIQTI
+692 NIEGFRALNAEIQTI

-722 DALTKEE
+722 DNLTPQE
-729 KKELSEDEKKAKS
+729 KKELTEDEKKAKS

-799 SIGLFDPEKMNQGI
+799 SIGLFDSEKMNQGI

-831 HEGEAVGGWDTV
+831 HAGEAVGGWDTV

-850 ALYSK
+850 ELYGK
-855 QQATI
+855 QQATMTDFEEILIPEKYRAEKSGNTAEDEI
-860 ADLTDAISP
+860 AATVTDNAAEQKQDEEKLVAEKALEEMLAKVQI
-869 TDTNTQH
+869 
-876 KTSGIVRSV
+876 GV
-885 TTTHKPVVSQPAS
+885 TVTHKKFGSGAIVW
-898 EIDWNK
+898 ID
-904 ILASVSV
+904 S
-911 GTIVNHK
+911 
-918 TFGDGI
+918 
-924 VVWMDNAKKHIRVK
+924 AKKYLRVK
-938 FANGEKPF
+938 FDAGEKQF
-946 IFPSAFPKTN
+946 VFPDAFLMKFLEV
-956 PTSKHRLHISRAG
+956 K
-969 GDLRL
+969 
-974 FRAADYFYRS
+974 
-984 FFTHHSYWNYR
+984 

>member
-1 MANNISL
+1 
-8 SDILH
+8 
-13 NRPAVVP
+13 
-20 TIYGYTLPDVADHN
+20 
-34 GYIKIGYTDRENAE
+34 
-48 TRIKEQLHTAAIP
+48 
-61 FRILFKESAMRSD
+61 
-74 GTCFTD
+74 
-80 KDIHRLLRHKG
+80 
-91 YRQLNEGEDRN
+91 
-102 EWFCCSEK
+102 
-110 EALEIIEEVRTGVRF
+110 
-125 EGQRTWNFSMR
+125 
-136 KEQQTAVQMAKD
+136 
-148 YFEQAKKEDPTR
+148 
-160 PPKFLWNAKMRF
+160 MRF
-172 GKTFATYQLARAM
+172 GKTFAAYELCKAM
-185 DFKKILI
+185 GFKKILV

-202 WQEDLS
+202 WQEDLT
-208 HHIDF
+208 HHVDF
-213 AGWQFVS
+213 KGWQFVS
-220 NKEARFDAK
+220 NKEAKFDAK
-229 QLDEQFEACD
+229 KLDEQFDACD
-239 KTKSIVVFGSF
+239 KNNPIVVFGSF

-256 NDAGGIKAKNEFIH
+256 NEAGGIKAKNEFIH
-270 STNWDLVVFD
+270 TTNWDIIVFD

-296 KFDEEN
+296 KYDEEED
-302 NDFDI
+302 DFDL

-324 PISAFHYLYLS
+324 PITSEQYLYLS

-351 VFNWTYSDEQS
+351 VFNWTYSDEQA
-362 AKENWAGKAEENPY
+362 AKENWDKSLGENPY
-376 AALPKMIMLTYKVP
+376 AALPKMVMLTYKVP
-390 DSITNVA
+390 DSITANVA
-397 TNEGYDE
+397 INEGYDE
-404 FDINEFFRAEYE
+404 FDINEFFRAEVT
-416 EKGKPES
+416 EKGKVET
-423 ARFVYEDYVQ
+423 AHFVYEDDVQ
-433 NWLKM
+433 KWLKM
-438 IQGNYMPVDGLKL
+438 IQGSYMPVDGLKL

-496 FDDYKVI
+496 FDDYKII
-503 VCAGTRAGIGIDALA
+503 VCAGTKAGIGLDALA
-518 PVLNA
+518 PVKAA

-528 KTKTITLS
+528 VTKTITLS

-549 AGVFMLRNLKSP
+549 AGVFMLRNLNSP

-570 VQSPWEIKDEHG
+570 VQSPWEIVNDNGDK
-582 NREVV
+582 EVI
-587 KQECYVFDFALE
+587 KKECYVFDFALE

-612 KVDDTSPE
+612 KRDDVSPE
-620 QKVSEFISFLPVL
+620 QKVAEFISFLPVL

-677 LKKLQSNQDALDALM
+677 LKRLQNNPEAMDALN
-692 NIEGFRSLNSEIQTI
+692 NIEGFRALNAEIQTI

-722 DALTKEE
+722 DNLTPQE
-729 KKELSEDEKKAKS
+729 KKELTEDEKKAKS

-799 SIGLFDPEKMNQGI
+799 SIGLFDSEKMNQGI

-831 HEGEAVGGWDTV
+831 HEGEAIGGWDTV

-855 QQATI
+855 QQATMTDFENILIPEKYRAGKENVDSEMAKTEI
-860 ADLTDAISP
+860 AVTDAVSVS
-869 TDTNTQH
+869 DTMPVEDDSAE
-876 KTSGIVRSV
+876 KELEEMLAKVKVGIMV
-885 TTTHKPVVSQPAS
+885 THK
-898 EIDWNK
+898 K
-904 ILASVSV
+904 
-911 GTIVNHK
+911 
-918 TFGDGI
+918 FGDGI
-924 VVWMDNAKKHIRVK
+924 ITWIDNAKKYLRVK
-938 FANGEKPF
+938 FSVGEKNF
-946 IFPSAFPKTN
+946 VFPDAFLMKFLEV
-956 PTSKHRLHISRAG
+956 K
-969 GDLRL
+969 
-974 FRAADYFYRS
+974 
-984 FFTHHSYWNYR
+984 